1 MCSKLKLGRCR
12 FNGGVEQEPG
22 QHRHVLRRCLA
33 SVVAVSL
40 SIVCMVPAAYAQD
53 VDDVNGSSDS
63 VILGGGDNTVVAAP
77 SARNVNVDD
86 KTSEEANTSNGA
98 PTPSETNQDAQQD
111 SSPSS
116 STTGDSSESSNGEA
130 GNKADDS
137 AEATAGNSANDGAQT
152 QAPNDASSQD
162 AKNDSSNATD
172 QSPAKADVQVAA
184 TALGGRDFEGQVTK
198 EINGKTYI
206 LIGNEQQLR
215 AIGSGKKVIGRI
227 NKVTQTC
234 MQQGALNYQWVDGT
248 PSSEYAGDADLS
260 DSDILRDTDASDHDS
275 PLLACT
281 ALSVNRTRTKYYGV
295 GADGTQTDYSA
306 ANTGLTYSADA
317 NYLIF
322 RDIDLSK
329 NAADTNNT
337 EWTPLMFS
345 GTMLGAV
352 SNDGDTEASLWK
364 AVGADGASVVHAT
377 AARPVISH
385 VVVNQKDMVSNVKGD
400 QLDVSKQQGI
410 GFFASITNKT
420 VMNSNSLG
428 SAGTAVVSN
437 LKLQDVSVTNHT
449 SESYIPPTLL
459 GMLTSA
465 VGLLLDTLLKALKL
479 LTLGQVDL
487 DLNLQGL
494 LTLHKDNPSNL
505 ATGAFAGRI
514 YGDTKVTDC
523 EVADVSVSSVSRM
536 TGGFVGYVEGAT
548 RYDAVSKIVGALTNV
563 LSKILGVIPFLG
575 LGDLVD
581 WLLSGTLGLNALIP
595 VGYYNPVISNS
606 SVNGFKENVVIGNK
620 NNPQAGGFVGAQIGA
635 IIENSSVTST
645 NGFTVWA
652 TQYAGGFAGVS
663 RNGNVGGLLNSLGID
678 LLSALRPQSLIEN
691 SNLTVGGDGKVTVSA
706 TDYAGGFSGA
716 MANAYAVNNTIT
728 ASVAVTADRSHA
740 GGFTGFASVGWG
752 LELGTDDTTNAS
764 LLKQLTKAVAKLLS
778 GSGSGAGELL
788 SIVGVNPSVILGTQM
803 KGSLTVKAGGDYAGG
818 LVGEGSGTVIG
829 DSSQDHLKNLTF
841 WKYNNPRDFPQ
852 QRSTT
857 IEGLESVTATGS
869 YAGGIAGNLQPT
881 TVAGLLN
888 SVVKIG
894 DIATL
899 KKFDQ
904 FAAFTVENVTVAA
917 PASGLTVTAGSYYA
931 GGAIGC
937 ATGGDVTNTNLT
949 NLATV
954 TAKGEAGGFIGFSGP
969 GDAVGAGGLNV
980 LGLIKLSGLLSV
992 AQYSSVAVTASNVN
1006 GIANG
1011 FTVKATGKN
1020 ENNETTDYAAGG
1032 FYGQANSTKT
1042 RESHVTNL
1050 KSVTA
1055 DTSTSDGIAGGFVG
1069 FSTTGGLADALS
1081 NADDS
1086 SVLDNLIK
1094 GGLLSVNDLLG
1105 AMPYLIP
1112 SYTDTTVSYVN
1123 GGYVEGDIAGGYA
1136 GNFQSGKVNQ
1146 FDKKDL
1152 ENDPTL
1158 ADVQSRVQANPVAVV
1173 NLDHVT
1179 GGAYAGGFGGKVVS
1193 GALASAGNGG
1203 LSLLGKFGT
1212 VDLANLLQVVQG
1224 YVPFISYAGVH
1235 SDATTVETTSGNKI
1249 SDPDDPGF
1257 TVSAT
1262 RLDQSDTQSGS
1273 AGGYIG
1279 YGSGVQVSHSSV
1291 TQLRHTDVKAP
1302 KNLETT
1308 GSIDDTYLSKDSS
1321 YAVTAAR
1328 YAGGYIGKMDIGSAA
1343 AVGGGLSLLG
1353 QNVNLNDVLDVLNI
1367 VVSTIEH
1374 SDVTG
1379 GIGGYSVL
1387 ASTADHRNANNK
1399 PDPLGMAGGFAGDIE
1414 GGHIQDSSSH
1424 EFVYIIGQV
1433 SAGGYVGTMQP
1444 GAVANVLGDGS
1455 VLKKLVN
1462 LDNLL
1467 SLVQDFVPTIRN
1479 SSTDAAVCGGAV
1491 RAQAASDT
1499 TTRRGMAG
1507 GYAGRNRGG
1516 HIWGNN
1522 TAAWKQENTDGK
1534 YNGPQRVAYA
1544 ARIRSVY
1551 GAEIAGGY
1559 TGFMEAADTAEGGS
1573 LSLLGGLIKA
1583 GNLAG
1588 VLSVVYPTE
1597 EHTNVTG
1604 PLRNMSYDQWKT
1616 WVDNIGK
1623 YGAYGKE
1630 FTDVTTAD
1638 GAGSV
1643 TDQDSLDKFLESY
1656 IFGFNVVAGRAEYRT
1671 GANLHDS
1678 GVAGGHVG
1686 LMRTGTITD
1695 GQSMDVKTV
1704 SAMRAAGG
1712 YAGTMESGSASSFG
1726 SIQLFGDKGI
1736 KLDLGQMLDVA
1747 QVFVPVIK
1755 SSSVAG
1761 YRKGMKVVATGEDI
1775 THGTGNA
1782 GGYVGLAVGGQIWGD
1797 LDQNG
1802 QKLAD
1807 GATADKAAGANVSN
1821 LRKVEGRNN
1830 VGGFIGV
1837 ATAGAVADVDTNAS
1851 EGFLQGILDSLVSTP
1866 ASLVSVLQATV
1877 TTIRGAHVSSDDPAW
1892 GYTVDGAYETKDDKG
1907 NTTTKYALNAGGFAG
1922 SLQASILG
1930 DKDSAKGTGSEADPN
1945 NDPAALTVTG
1955 LRAVEGGQYAGGF
1968 FGLADVSSVASVGGG
1983 EAGDKQ
1989 DTNLLLK
1996 LLKVGNVGVLE
2007 AFRTF
2012 IYDGQVNGVNDGI
2025 QVVAHDSTTK
2035 GMLDSKRYTGAA
2047 GGFGGGLI
2055 NGSVKQS
2062 AVTNL
2067 NSVTGVNYV
2076 GGFIGHL
2083 GKSGTVAADNA
2094 QLGTSALN
2102 LLGATAGVL
2111 DIWGSHVG
2119 DSHVTGIPDGYTVTA
2134 THHGDDYGKATDK
2147 ATGREV
2153 AGGFVGYADL
2163 ARVKGCT
2170 SDNLKKVTSG
2180 EIAGGFVGETSRAYL
2195 VDTQVNSVLVE
2206 LLLQVVNAL
2215 VKLLYLDKVEQVGVI
2230 DLGKWFPAIFGKV
2243 FDLKVLSEGNVL
2255 YVNLFGLKVSVAL
2268 SKADAENQ
2276 QQTDV
2281 AIVTIGDSVIKLP
2294 CSKNG
2299 IDMDGSGSNLTVQ
2312 LIKGNRTRVEQSTVT
2327 GIASGYD
2334 VFGGGATQ
2342 DTDGVKDLSTGYAG
2356 GFAGL
2361 NDEGVLADDH
2371 MVYADTIRGT
2381 SGLVDPFSNTKL
2393 KSVWD
2398 FNTMSDILGPVDD
2411 GNGGKAY
2418 NTYRIYRKAAA
2429 NAGEARTSAQDGN
2442 KIFAQKNT
2450 ADDAL
2455 NTGLDRWEVKL
2466 FDVVNTYDSGAVHS
2480 GASGDAGTT
2489 WVGIKDAV
2497 TVAGGSS
2504 TKLDA
2509 YQSPAKAV
2517 LMLDATVTD
2526 NNGGLTPEPDDG
2538 QDPCGKDG
2546 CRSVDLTVQKVWKDY
2561 GRVTRPDAIA
2571 LKITAT
2577 YTNDAGEKVTPET
2590 IQCFDGDCNAVPKT
2604 NGWTEVLDS
2613 SDGSLWSS
2621 TWRKKI
2627 TGLPVAF
2634 TDDAGTLR
2642 YYTYTVTETWMMFG
2656 KGDVVQCATS
2666 AGADATEGC
2675 KTPADAGYS
2684 VSVSY
2689 AADPNNTTGDVN
2701 KEYVATVTNAVP
2713 LPETGGQGTQ
2723 WFMLFGLLLLGLGT
2737 AWYFKA
2743 NAGGAP
2749 GPSDSSRKRGRHAV
2763 S

>member
-1 MCSKLKLGRCR
+1 M
-12 FNGGVEQEPG
+12 
-22 QHRHVLRRCLA
+22 
-33 SVVAVSL
+33 
-40 SIVCMVPAAYAQD
+40 
-53 VDDVNGSSDS
+53 
-63 VILGGGDNTVVAAP
+63 
-77 SARNVNVDD
+77 
-86 KTSEEANTSNGA
+86 
-98 PTPSETNQDAQQD
+98 
-111 SSPSS
+111 
-116 STTGDSSESSNGEA
+116 
-130 GNKADDS
+130 
-137 AEATAGNSANDGAQT
+137 
-152 QAPNDASSQD
+152 
-162 AKNDSSNATD
+162 
-172 QSPAKADVQVAA
+172 QVAA

-215 AIGSGKKVIGRI
+215 AIGSGKRVIGRI

-234 MQQGALNYQWVDGT
+234 TKEEKGLLNHYQWVDGT

-260 DSDILRDTDASDHDS
+260 GSDTLRDAPATDHLDPPDHHVPQLCSTGLD
-275 PLLACT
+275 
-281 ALSVNRTRTKYYGV
+281 VGNTRTKYYGV

-352 SNDGDTEASLWK
+352 SNSADAVASLWK
-364 AVGADGASVVHAT
+364 AVGTDGASVEHTT

-385 VVVNQKDMVSNVKGD
+385 VVVNQPGK

-479 LTLGQVDL
+479 LTFGQVDL

-548 RYDAVSKIVGALTNV
+548 RYDAVSGIVGALTNV

-620 NNPQAGGFVGAQIGA
+620 DNPQAGGFVGAQIGA

-645 NGFTVWA
+645 NGFTVRA
-652 TQYAGGFAGVS
+652 TQYAGGFAGIS
-663 RNGNVGGLLNSLGID
+663 RNGNVGGLINSLGVD

-691 SNLTVGGDGKVTVSA
+691 SGLTVNGDDKITVQA
-706 TDYAGGFSGA
+706 EDYAGGFNGA
-716 MANAYAVNNTIT
+716 MANAYAVNNSIT

-764 LLKQLTKAVAKLLS
+764 LLKQLTKAVTKLLS
-778 GSGSGAGELL
+778 GSDNGAGELL

-904 FAAFTVENVTVAA
+904 FAAFTVENMSVTA

-1050 KSVTA
+1050 KSVAA

-1112 SYTDTTVSYVN
+1112 SYTDTTVTYVN

-1146 FDKKDL
+1146 FSETDL
-1152 ENDPTL
+1152 ENDSTL

-1262 RLDQSDTQSGS
+1262 RFDQSDTQSGS

-1291 TQLRHTDVKAP
+1291 TQLRRTDVKAP

-1308 GSIDDTYLSKDSS
+1308 GSIDDTYLSKDST

-1353 QNVNLNDVLDVLNI
+1353 QNVNLNDVLSVLDV
-1367 VVSTIEH
+1367 VVSSIEH

-1387 ASTADHRNANNK
+1387 ASTADHRNANNE

-1424 EFVYIIGQV
+1424 EFVYIIGQI
-1433 SAGGYVGTMQP
+1433 SAGGYVGAMQP

-1467 SLVQDFVPTIRN
+1467 SLVRDFVPTIRN

-1559 TGFMEAADTAEGGS
+1559 TGFMEADDTAEGGS

-1597 EHTNVTG
+1597 EHSKVTG

-1747 QVFVPVIK
+1747 QVFVPVVK

-1782 GGYVGLAVGGQIWGD
+1782 GGYAGLAVGGQIWGD

-1802 QKLAD
+1802 QKLVE
-1807 GATADKAAGANVSN
+1807 GVTAAGANVSN

-1851 EGFLQGILDSLVSTP
+1851 EGFLQGILDSLVSNP

-1892 GYTVDGAYETKDDKG
+1892 GYTVNGAYESKDDKG
-1907 NTTTKYALNAGGFAG
+1907 NTTAKYALNAGGFAG
-1922 SLQASILG
+1922 SLQAAILG
-1930 DKDSAKGTGSEADPN
+1930 DKDSAKGTGSEVDTAKDS
-1945 NDPAALTVTG
+1945 AALTVTG
-1955 LRAVEGGQYAGGF
+1955 LRAVESGQYAGGF
-1968 FGLADVSSVASVGGG
+1968 FGLADVSSVASVGG
-1983 EAGDKQ
+1983 EAGKDQ
-1989 DTNLLLK
+1989 NTNLLLK

-2012 IYDGQVNGVNDGI
+2012 IYDGQVNGVSDGI
-2025 QVVAHDSTTK
+2025 QIVAHDSTTK

-2094 QLGTSALN
+2094 QLGTDALN

-2342 DTDGVKDLSTGYAG
+2342 DTDGMKDLSTGYAG

-2442 KIFAQKNT
+2442 KIFSQKNT

-2517 LMLDATVTD
+2517 LMLDVPVSD

-2546 CRSVDLTVQKVWKDY
+2546 CRTIDLTVQKVWKDY

-2749 GPSDSSRKRGRHAV
+2749 GPSGSSRKRGRHAV

>member
-1 MCSKLKLGRCR
+1 M
-12 FNGGVEQEPG
+12 
-22 QHRHVLRRCLA
+22 
-33 SVVAVSL
+33 
-40 SIVCMVPAAYAQD
+40 
-53 VDDVNGSSDS
+53 
-63 VILGGGDNTVVAAP
+63 
-77 SARNVNVDD
+77 
-86 KTSEEANTSNGA
+86 
-98 PTPSETNQDAQQD
+98 
-111 SSPSS
+111 
-116 STTGDSSESSNGEA
+116 
-130 GNKADDS
+130 
-137 AEATAGNSANDGAQT
+137 
-152 QAPNDASSQD
+152 
-162 AKNDSSNATD
+162 
-172 QSPAKADVQVAA
+172 QVAA

-234 MQQGALNYQWVDGT
+234 TRQGPLNYQWVDGT

-260 DSDILRDTDASDHDS
+260 GSDTLRDADASDHDG

-281 ALSVNRTRTKYYGV
+281 ALIVNKTRTKYYGV

-352 SNDGDTEASLWK
+352 SNDGDTAASLWK
-364 AVGADGASVVHAT
+364 AVSSDGASVVHAT
-377 AARPVISH
+377 AARPAISH
-385 VVVNQKDMVSNVKGD
+385 VVVNQEDMVSNVKGD

-437 LKLQDVSVTNHT
+437 LKLQDVSVANHT
-449 SESYIPPTLL
+449 SESYIPATLL
-459 GMLTSA
+459 GTLTSA
-465 VGLLLDTLLKALKL
+465 VGSLLDVLLKALKL
-479 LTLGQVDL
+479 LTFGQVNL

-548 RYDAVSKIVGALTNV
+548 RYDAVSGIVGALTKV
-563 LSKILGVIPFLG
+563 LSGILNVIPFLG

-606 SVNGFKENVVIGNK
+606 SVNGFKKNVVIGNK
-620 NNPQAGGFVGAQIGA
+620 DNPQAGGFVGAQIGA

-645 NGFTVWA
+645 NGFTVRA
-652 TQYAGGFAGVS
+652 TQYAGGFAGIS
-663 RNGNVGGLLNSLGID
+663 RNGNVGGLINSLGVD

-691 SNLTVGGDGKVTVSA
+691 SGLTVNGDDKITVQA
-706 TDYAGGFSGA
+706 EDYAGGFNGA
-716 MANAYAVNNTIT
+716 MANAYAVNNSIT

-752 LELGTDDTTNAS
+752 LELGTDDATNAS
-764 LLKQLTKAVAKLLS
+764 LLKQLTKAVTKLLS
-778 GSGSGAGELL
+778 SSNNGAGELL
-788 SIVGVNPSVILGTQM
+788 SIVGVNPSAILGTQM
-803 KGSLTVKAGGDYAGG
+803 KGSLTVAVGGDYAGG

-829 DSSQDHLKNLTF
+829 DSSQNRLQNLTF
-841 WKYNNPRDFPQ
+841 WKYNNRRDFPQ

-904 FAAFTVENVTVAA
+904 FAAFTVENISVTA

-931 GGAIGC
+931 GGTIGC
-937 ATGGDVTNTNLT
+937 ATGGDVTHTNLT

-954 TAKGEAGGFIGFSGP
+954 SAKGEAGGFIGFSGP
-969 GDAVGAGGLNV
+969 GDAIGAGGLNV

-1006 GIANG
+1006 GISGG
-1011 FTVKATGKN
+1011 FTVAATGKN

-1050 KSVTA
+1050 RSVTA
-1055 DTSTSDGIAGGFVG
+1055 DTSTSDGVTGGFVG

-1081 NADDS
+1081 NAKDS
-1086 SVLDNLIK
+1086 SVLDGLIN

-1105 AMPYLIP
+1105 AVPYLIP
-1112 SYTDTTVSYVN
+1112 SYTDTTVTYVN

-1146 FDKKDL
+1146 FSETDL
-1152 ENDPTL
+1152 KNDSTL
-1158 ADVQSRVQANPVAVV
+1158 AGVQSRVQTNPVAVV

-1179 GGAYAGGFGGKVVS
+1179 GGVYAGGFGGKVVS

-1235 SDATTVETTSGNKI
+1235 SDATTVEATSGNKI

-1262 RLDQSDTQSGS
+1262 RFDQSDTQSGS

-1291 TQLRHTDVKAP
+1291 TQLRRTDVKAP
-1302 KNLETT
+1302 KNLETA
-1308 GSIDDTYLSKDSS
+1308 GSIDGTYLSKDST

-1353 QNVNLNDVLDVLNI
+1353 QNVNLNDVLSVLDA

-1387 ASTADHRNANNK
+1387 ASTADHRNANNE

-1433 SAGGYVGTMQP
+1433 SAGGYVGAMQP

-1499 TTRRGMAG
+1499 TARRGMAG

-1559 TGFMEAADTAEGGS
+1559 TGFMEAADTAQGGS

-1597 EHTNVTG
+1597 EHSKVTG

-1630 FTDVTTAD
+1630 FTEVATGD

-1656 IFGFNVVAGRAEYRT
+1656 IFGFNVVAGRAEYQT

-1989 DTNLLLK
+1989 NTNLLLK

-2012 IYDGQVNGVNDGI
+2012 IYDGQVNGVSDGI
-2025 QVVAHDSTTK
+2025 QIVAHDSTTK

-2094 QLGTSALN
+2094 QLGTDALN

-2111 DIWGSHVG
+2111 DIWGSYVG
-2119 DSHVTGIPDGYTVTA
+2119 DSRVTGIPDGYTVTA
-2134 THHGDDYGKATDK
+2134 THHGDNYGKATDK

-2153 AGGFVGYADL
+2153 AGGFVGYVDL
-2163 ARVKGCT
+2163 ARVKGCA
-2170 SDNLKKVTSG
+2170 SDNLKKVTSS

-2195 VDTQVNSVLVE
+2195 VDAKVNSVLVE

-2215 VKLLYLDKVEQVGVI
+2215 VKLLYLDKAEQVGVI

-2268 SKADAENQ
+2268 SKADDENQ

-2294 CSKNG
+2294 CSKDG

-2342 DTDGVKDLSTGYAG
+2342 DTDGVKDLSTGYTG

-2361 NDEGVLADDH
+2361 NDEGMLADDH
-2371 MVYADTIRGT
+2371 MVYADTIRGA

-2411 GNGGKAY
+2411 GNGDRAY

-2429 NAGEARTSAQDGN
+2429 NASEARTSAQDGN
-2442 KIFAQKNT
+2442 KIFSQKNT

-2517 LMLDATVTD
+2517 LMLDVPVSD

-2546 CRSVDLTVQKVWKDY
+2546 CRTIDLTVQKVWKDY

-2743 NAGGAP
+2743 NAGGAS
-2749 GPSDSSRKRGRHAV
+2749 GPSGPSRKRGRHAV

>member
-1 MCSKLKLGRCR
+1 M
-12 FNGGVEQEPG
+12 
-22 QHRHVLRRCLA
+22 
-33 SVVAVSL
+33 
-40 SIVCMVPAAYAQD
+40 
-53 VDDVNGSSDS
+53 
-63 VILGGGDNTVVAAP
+63 T
-77 SARNVNVDD
+77 
-86 KTSEEANTSNGA
+86 EA
-98 PTPSETNQDAQQD
+98 
-111 SSPSS
+111 
-116 STTGDSSESSNGEA
+116 
-130 GNKADDS
+130 
-137 AEATAGNSANDGAQT
+137 
-152 QAPNDASSQD
+152 
-162 AKNDSSNATD
+162 D
-172 QSPAKADVQVAA
+172 QSPAKANVQVAA

-234 MQQGALNYQWVDGT
+234 MRQGPNYQWVDGT

-260 DSDILRDTDASDHDS
+260 DSDTLRGADASDYDNS
-275 PLLACT
+275 LAICRT
-281 ALSVNRTRTKYYGV
+281 KVDADKTRTRYYGV

-352 SNDGDTEASLWK
+352 SNDGDTAASLWK

-428 SAGTAVVSN
+428 STGTAVVSN
-437 LKLQDVSVTNHT
+437 LKLQDVSVANHT
-449 SESYIPPTLL
+449 SESYIPETLL
-459 GMLTSA
+459 DMLISA
-465 VGLLLDTLLKALKL
+465 VGGLLDLLLEALKL
-479 LTLGQVDL
+479 LTFGQVDL
-487 DLNLQGL
+487 GLNLRGL

-548 RYDAVSKIVGALTNV
+548 RYDAVSGIVGTLTNV

-575 LGDLVD
+575 LGDLVN

-606 SVNGFKENVVIGNK
+606 SVNGFKKNVVIGNK

-645 NGFTVWA
+645 NGFTVRA
-652 TQYAGGFAGVS
+652 TQYAGGFAGIS

-691 SNLTVGGDGKVTVSA
+691 SNLTVDGDGKVTVSA

-716 MANAYAVNNTIT
+716 MANAYAVNNTISAT
-728 ASVAVTADRSHA
+728 AAVSTDKSHA

-752 LELGTDDTTNAS
+752 LELGTDDATNAS

-803 KGSLTVKAGGDYAGG
+803 KGSFTVKAGGDYAGG

-829 DSSQDHLKNLTF
+829 DSSQDHLQNLTF
-841 WKYNNPRDFPQ
+841 WKYNNPRGLLQ
-852 QRSTT
+852 QRSTA
-857 IEGLESVTATGS
+857 INGLESVSAGGS

-904 FAAFTVENVTVAA
+904 FAPFTVENVTVAA

-992 AQYSSVAVTASNVN
+992 AQYSSVAVTSSNVN

-1086 SVLDNLIK
+1086 SVLDSLIK

-1597 EHTNVTG
+1597 EHTKVTG

-1892 GYTVDGAYETKDDKG
+1892 GYTVDGAYESKDDKG

-1922 SLQASILG
+1922 SLQAAILG

-1945 NDPAALTVTG
+1945 NDPASLTVNG

-1968 FGLADVSSVASVGGG
+1968 FGLADISSVASVGGG

-2012 IYDGQVNGVNDGI
+2012 IYDGQVNGVSDGI
-2025 QVVAHDSTTK
+2025 QIVAHDSTTK

-2094 QLGTSALN
+2094 QLGTDALN

-2442 KIFAQKNT
+2442 KIFSRKNT

-2455 NTGLDRWEVKL
+2455 HTRLDRWEVKL

-2480 GASGDAGTT
+2480 GASGDTGAT

-2517 LMLDATVTD
+2517 LMLDVPVSD

-2743 NAGGAP
+2743 NAGGAS
-2749 GPSDSSRKRGRHAV
+2749 GPSGPSRKRGRHAV

>member
-1 MCSKLKLGRCR
+1 M
-12 FNGGVEQEPG
+12 
-22 QHRHVLRRCLA
+22 
-33 SVVAVSL
+33 
-40 SIVCMVPAAYAQD
+40 
-53 VDDVNGSSDS
+53 
-63 VILGGGDNTVVAAP
+63 
-77 SARNVNVDD
+77 
-86 KTSEEANTSNGA
+86 
-98 PTPSETNQDAQQD
+98 
-111 SSPSS
+111 
-116 STTGDSSESSNGEA
+116 
-130 GNKADDS
+130 
-137 AEATAGNSANDGAQT
+137 
-152 QAPNDASSQD
+152 
-162 AKNDSSNATD
+162 
-172 QSPAKADVQVAA
+172 QVAA

-234 MQQGALNYQWVDGT
+234 TQQGPLNYQWVDGT

-295 GADGTQTDYSA
+295 GADGTQADYSA

-317 NYLIF
+317 NYLVF

-479 LTLGQVDL
+479 LTFGQVDL

-548 RYDAVSKIVGALTNV
+548 RYDAVSGIVGALTNV

-620 NNPQAGGFVGAQIGA
+620 DNPQAGGFVGAQIGA

-645 NGFTVWA
+645 NGFTVRA
-652 TQYAGGFAGVS
+652 TQYAGGFAGIS
-663 RNGNVGGLLNSLGID
+663 RNGNVGGLLESLGID

-691 SNLTVGGDGKVTVSA
+691 SNLTVDGDGKVTVSA

-716 MANAYAVNNTIT
+716 MANAYAVNNTISAT
-728 ASVAVTADRSHA
+728 AAVSTDKSHA

-764 LLKQLTKAVAKLLS
+764 LLKQLTKAVTNLLS
-778 GSGSGAGELL
+778 SNNGAGELL

-904 FAAFTVENVTVAA
+904 FAAFTVGNMSVTA
-917 PASGLTVTAGSYYA
+917 PASGLTVKAGSYYA

-937 ATGGDVTNTNLT
+937 ATGGDVANTNLT

-954 TAKGEAGGFIGFSGP
+954 SARGEAGGFIGFSGP
-969 GDAVGAGGLNV
+969 GDAIGAGGLNV

-1006 GIANG
+1006 GISGG
-1011 FTVKATGKN
+1011 FTVAATGKN

-1055 DTSTSDGIAGGFVG
+1055 DTSTSDGVAGGFVG

-1081 NADDS
+1081 NAEDS
-1086 SVLDNLIK
+1086 SVLDDLIK

-1105 AMPYLIP
+1105 AVPYLIP
-1112 SYTDTTVSYVN
+1112 SYTDTTVTYVN

-1146 FDKKDL
+1146 FSETDL
-1152 ENDPTL
+1152 KNDSTL
-1158 ADVQSRVQANPVAVV
+1158 AGVQSRVQTNPVAVV

-1235 SDATTVETTSGNKI
+1235 SDATTVEATSGNKI

-1262 RLDQSDTQSGS
+1262 RFDQSDTQSGS

-1291 TQLRHTDVKAP
+1291 TQLRRTDVKAP
-1302 KNLETT
+1302 KNLETA

-1353 QNVNLNDVLDVLNI
+1353 QNVNLNDVLSVLDV

-1387 ASTADHRNANNK
+1387 AGTADHRNANNK

-1479 SSTDAAVCGGAV
+1479 SSTDATVCGGAV

-1597 EHTNVTG
+1597 EHSKVTG

-1747 QVFVPVIK
+1747 QVFVPVVK

-1782 GGYVGLAVGGQIWGD
+1782 GGYAGLAVGGQIWGD

-1802 QKLAD
+1802 QKLVE
-1807 GATADKAAGANVSN
+1807 GVTAAGANVSN

-1851 EGFLQGILDSLVSTP
+1851 EGFLQGILDSLVSNP

-1892 GYTVDGAYETKDDKG
+1892 GYTVNGAYESKDDKG
-1907 NTTTKYALNAGGFAG
+1907 NTTAKYALNAGGFAG
-1922 SLQASILG
+1922 SLQAAILG

-1945 NDPAALTVTG
+1945 NDPASLTVNG

-2012 IYDGQVNGVNDGI
+2012 IYDGQVNGVSDGI
-2025 QVVAHDSTTK
+2025 QIVAHDSTTK
-2035 GMLDSKRYTGAA
+2035 GMLDSKRYTGAV

-2094 QLGTSALN
+2094 QLGTDALN

-2119 DSHVTGIPDGYTVTA
+2119 DSRVTGIPDGYTVTA
-2134 THHGDDYGKATDK
+2134 THHGDNYGKATDK

-2153 AGGFVGYADL
+2153 AGGFVGYVDL

-2195 VDTQVNSVLVE
+2195 VDAKVNSVLVE

-2215 VKLLYLDKVEQVGVI
+2215 VKLLYLDKAEQVGVI

-2243 FDLKVLSEGNVL
+2243 FDLKVLSEGDVL

-2268 SKADAENQ
+2268 SKADDENQ

-2281 AIVTIGDSVIKLP
+2281 AIVAIGDSVIKLP
-2294 CSKNG
+2294 CSKDG

-2327 GIASGYD
+2327 GIANGYD

-2342 DTDGVKDLSTGYAG
+2342 DTDGVKDLSTGYTG

-2371 MVYADTIRGT
+2371 MVYADTIRGA

-2411 GNGGKAY
+2411 GNGDKAY

-2429 NAGEARTSAQDGN
+2429 NASEARTSAQDGN
-2442 KIFAQKNT
+2442 KSFSQKNT
-2450 ADDAL
+2450 ADDVL
-2455 NTGLDRWEVKL
+2455 DTGLDRWEVKL
-2466 FDVVNTYDSGAVHS
+2466 FDVVNTYDSSAVHS
-2480 GASGDAGTT
+2480 SASGDAGTT

-2497 TVAGGSS
+2497 VDSTDGSTK

-2749 GPSDSSRKRGRHAV
+2749 GPSGSSRKRGRHAV

>member
-1 MCSKLKLGRCR
+1 M
-12 FNGGVEQEPG
+12 
-22 QHRHVLRRCLA
+22 
-33 SVVAVSL
+33 
-40 SIVCMVPAAYAQD
+40 
-53 VDDVNGSSDS
+53 
-63 VILGGGDNTVVAAP
+63 
-77 SARNVNVDD
+77 
-86 KTSEEANTSNGA
+86 
-98 PTPSETNQDAQQD
+98 
-111 SSPSS
+111 
-116 STTGDSSESSNGEA
+116 
-130 GNKADDS
+130 
-137 AEATAGNSANDGAQT
+137 
-152 QAPNDASSQD
+152 
-162 AKNDSSNATD
+162 
-172 QSPAKADVQVAA
+172 QVAA

-449 SESYIPPTLL
+449 SESYIPATLI
-459 GMLTSA
+459 GTLTSA
-465 VGLLLDTLLKALKL
+465 VGGLLDLLLKA
-479 LTLGQVDL
+479 LTLGQV
-487 DLNLQGL
+487 NLKLQDL

-581 WLLSGTLGLNALIP
+581 WLLSGTLGLNALVP

-620 NNPQAGGFVGAQIGA
+620 DNPQAGGFVGAQIGA

-645 NGFTVWA
+645 NGFTVQA

-691 SNLTVGGDGKVTVSA
+691 SNLTVDGDGKVTVSA

-716 MANAYAVNNTIT
+716 MANAYAVNNTISAT
-728 ASVAVTADRSHA
+728 AAVSTDKSHA

-764 LLKQLTKAVAKLLS
+764 LLKQLTKAVTKLLS
-778 GSGSGAGELL
+778 DSDNGAGALL

-803 KGSLTVKAGGDYAGG
+803 KGSLTVAAGGDYAGG

-829 DSSQDHLKNLTF
+829 DSSRNRLQNLTFWF

-904 FAAFTVENVTVAA
+904 FAAFTVENMSVTA

-937 ATGGDVTNTNLT
+937 ATGGDVANTNLT

-1050 KSVTA
+1050 KSVAA

-1112 SYTDTTVSYVN
+1112 SYTDTTVTYVN

-1146 FDKKDL
+1146 FSETDL
-1152 ENDPTL
+1152 ENDSTL

-1235 SDATTVETTSGNKI
+1235 SDATTVEATSGNKI

-1262 RLDQSDTQSGS
+1262 RFDQSDTQSGS

-1291 TQLRHTDVKAP
+1291 TQLRYTDVKAP

-1308 GSIDDTYLSKDSS
+1308 GSIDDTYLSKDST

-1353 QNVNLNDVLDVLNI
+1353 QNVNLNDVLSVLDV

-1387 ASTADHRNANNK
+1387 AGTADHRNANNK

-1479 SSTDAAVCGGAV
+1479 SSTDATVCGGAV

-1597 EHTNVTG
+1597 EHSKVTG

-1747 QVFVPVIK
+1747 QVFVPVVK

-1802 QKLAD
+1802 QKLVE
-1807 GATADKAAGANVSN
+1807 GVTAAGANVSN

-1851 EGFLQGILDSLVSTP
+1851 EGFLQGILDSLVSNP

-1892 GYTVDGAYETKDDKG
+1892 GYTVNGAYESKDDKG
-1907 NTTTKYALNAGGFAG
+1907 NTTAKYALNAGGFAG
-1922 SLQASILG
+1922 SLQAAILG

-1945 NDPAALTVTG
+1945 NDPASLTVNG

-2012 IYDGQVNGVNDGI
+2012 IYDGQVNGVSDGI
-2025 QVVAHDSTTK
+2025 QIVAHDSTTK
-2035 GMLDSKRYTGAA
+2035 GMLDSKRYTGAV

-2094 QLGTSALN
+2094 QLGTDALN

-2119 DSHVTGIPDGYTVTA
+2119 DSRVTGIPDGYTVTA
-2134 THHGDDYGKATDK
+2134 THHGDNYGKATDK

-2153 AGGFVGYADL
+2153 AGGFVGYVDL

-2195 VDTQVNSVLVE
+2195 VDAKVNSVLVE

-2215 VKLLYLDKVEQVGVI
+2215 VKLLYLDKAEQVGVI

-2243 FDLKVLSEGNVL
+2243 FDLKVLSEGDVL

-2268 SKADAENQ
+2268 SKADDENQ

-2294 CSKNG
+2294 CSKDG

-2342 DTDGVKDLSTGYAG
+2342 DTDGVKDLSTGYTG

-2371 MVYADTIRGT
+2371 MVYADTIRGA

-2411 GNGGKAY
+2411 GNGSKAY
-2418 NTYRIYRKAAA
+2418 NTYRIYRKTVS

-2442 KIFAQKNT
+2442 KIFSQKNT
-2450 ADDAL
+2450 ADDVL
-2455 NTGLDRWEVKL
+2455 DTGLDRWEVKL

-2480 GASGDAGTT
+2480 SASGDAGTT

-2497 TVAGGSS
+2497 VDSTDGSTK

-2517 LMLDATVTD
+2517 LMLDVPVSD

-2749 GPSDSSRKRGRHAV
+2749 GPSGSSRKRGRHAV
-2763 S
+2763 L

>member
-1 MCSKLKLGRCR
+1 M
-12 FNGGVEQEPG
+12 
-22 QHRHVLRRCLA
+22 
-33 SVVAVSL
+33 
-40 SIVCMVPAAYAQD
+40 
-53 VDDVNGSSDS
+53 
-63 VILGGGDNTVVAAP
+63 
-77 SARNVNVDD
+77 
-86 KTSEEANTSNGA
+86 
-98 PTPSETNQDAQQD
+98 
-111 SSPSS
+111 
-116 STTGDSSESSNGEA
+116 
-130 GNKADDS
+130 
-137 AEATAGNSANDGAQT
+137 
-152 QAPNDASSQD
+152 
-162 AKNDSSNATD
+162 
-172 QSPAKADVQVAA
+172 QVAA

-234 MQQGALNYQWVDGT
+234 TGQGLFGYDWVDGA
-248 PSSEYAGDADLS
+248 SSTEYAGDADLA
-260 DSDILRDTDASDHDS
+260 DSDILRNADASDYDNS
-275 PLLACT
+275 LAICHT
-281 ALSVNRTRTKYYGV
+281 KVDAGKTRTRYYGV
-295 GADGTQTDYSA
+295 NANGTQADYSA

-352 SNDGDTEASLWK
+352 SNSADAVASLWK
-364 AVGADGASVVHAT
+364 AVGTDGASVEHTT

-385 VVVNQKDMVSNVKGD
+385 VVVNQPGK

-449 SESYIPPTLL
+449 SESYIPETLI
-459 GMLTSA
+459 GTLTSA
-465 VGLLLDTLLKALKL
+465 VGGLLDLLLKA
-479 LTLGQVDL
+479 LTLGQV
-487 DLNLQGL
+487 NLKLKDL
-494 LTLHKDNPSNL
+494 LTLRKDNPSNL

-548 RYDAVSKIVGALTNV
+548 RYDAVSGIVGALTNV

-620 NNPQAGGFVGAQIGA
+620 DNPQAGGFVGAQIGA

-645 NGFTVWA
+645 NGFTVRA

-663 RNGNVGGLLNSLGID
+663 RNGNVGGLINSLGVD
-678 LLSALRPQSLIEN
+678 LLPALRPQSLIEN
-691 SNLTVGGDGKVTVSA
+691 SGLTVNGDDKITVQA
-706 TDYAGGFSGA
+706 EDYAGGFNGA
-716 MANAYAVNNTIT
+716 MANAYAVNNSIT

-752 LELGTDDTTNAS
+752 LELGTDDTTDAS
-764 LLKQLTKAVAKLLS
+764 LLKQLTKAVTKLLS
-778 GSGSGAGELL
+778 DSNNGAGELL
-788 SIVGVNPSVILGTQM
+788 SIVGVNPSAILGTQM
-803 KGSLTVKAGGDYAGG
+803 KGSLTVAAGGDYAGG

-829 DSSQDHLKNLTF
+829 DSSQNRLQKLTF

-904 FAAFTVENVTVAA
+904 FAAFTVENMSVTA

-937 ATGGDVTNTNLT
+937 ATGGDVANTNLT

-1006 GIANG
+1006 GISGG
-1011 FTVKATGKN
+1011 FTVAATGKN

-1055 DTSTSDGIAGGFVG
+1055 DTSTSDGVAGGFVG

-1081 NADDS
+1081 NAKDS
-1086 SVLDNLIK
+1086 SVLDGLIK

-1105 AMPYLIP
+1105 AVPYLIP
-1112 SYTDTTVSYVN
+1112 SYTDTTVTYVN

-1146 FDKKDL
+1146 FSETDL
-1152 ENDPTL
+1152 KNDSTL

-1203 LSLLGKFGT
+1203 LSLLGKIGT

-1308 GSIDDTYLSKDSS
+1308 GSINDTYLSKDSS

-1444 GAVANVLGDGS
+1444 GAVANVLGNGS
-1455 VLKKLVN
+1455 VLKKLAN

-1534 YNGPQRVAYA
+1534 YNGPKRVAYA

-1597 EHTNVTG
+1597 EHTKVTG

-1630 FTDVTTAD
+1630 FAEVATGD

-1747 QVFVPVIK
+1747 QVFVPVVK

-1797 LDQNG
+1797 LDQSG
-1802 QKLAD
+1802 QKLVE
-1807 GATADKAAGANVSN
+1807 GVTAAGANVSN

-1851 EGFLQGILDSLVSTP
+1851 EGFLQGILDSLVSNP

-1892 GYTVDGAYETKDDKG
+1892 GYTVNGAYESKDDKG
-1907 NTTTKYALNAGGFAG
+1907 NTTAKYALNAGGFAG
-1922 SLQASILG
+1922 SLQAAILG

-2025 QVVAHDSTTK
+2025 QIVAHDSTTK
-2035 GMLDSKRYTGAA
+2035 GMLDSKRYTGAV

-2062 AVTNL
+2062 NVTNL

-2094 QLGTSALN
+2094 QLGTDALN

-2119 DSHVTGIPDGYTVTA
+2119 DSRVTGIPDGYTVTA
-2134 THHGDDYGKATDK
+2134 THHGDNYGKATDK

-2195 VDTQVNSVLVE
+2195 VDAKVNSVLVE

-2215 VKLLYLDKVEQVGVI
+2215 VKLLCLDKAEQVGVI

-2342 DTDGVKDLSTGYAG
+2342 DTDGMKDLSTGYAG

-2398 FNTMSDILGPVDD
+2398 FNTMSDILGPVDE

-2442 KIFAQKNT
+2442 KIFSQKNT

-2497 TVAGGSS
+2497 AESKDGQ

-2546 CRSVDLTVQKVWKDY
+2546 CKTVDLTLQKVWRN
-2561 GRVTRPDAIA
+2561 GQLERPDAIA
-2571 LKITAT
+2571 LEVTAT
-2577 YTNDAGEKVTPET
+2577 YTNAAGEQVKAGKLECFKDDCATEERANPFTVTMTAKE
-2590 IQCFDGDCNAVPKT
+2590 
-2604 NGWTEVLDS
+2604 NGSAW
-2613 SDGSLWSS
+2613 SD
-2621 TWRKKI
+2621 TWRTKL

-2634 TDDAGTLR
+2634 VDKGSGPNGEDVTR
-2642 YYTYTVTETWMMFG
+2642 YYTYTVKELNMTYASGDTDGNAET
-2656 KGDVVQCATS
+2656 
-2666 AGADATEGC
+2666 
-2675 KTPADAGYS
+2675 KTPAEAGYS
-2684 VSVSY
+2684 VSVKY
-2689 AADPNNTTGDVN
+2689 GTDKDG
-2701 KEYVATVTNAVP
+2701 KYVATVTNFSP
-2713 LPETGGQGTQ
+2713 LPETGGNGTLL
-2723 WFMLFGLLLLGLGT
+2723 FVMLGVLMLALGT
-2737 AWYFKA
+2737 AWYLRA
-2743 NAGGAP
+2743 NRMEPAAAGGAGAGTALP
-2749 GPSDSSRKRGRHAV
+2749 VGRKRGRHTR
-2763 S
+2763 

>member
-1 MCSKLKLGRCR
+1 M
-12 FNGGVEQEPG
+12 
-22 QHRHVLRRCLA
+22 
-33 SVVAVSL
+33 
-40 SIVCMVPAAYAQD
+40 
-53 VDDVNGSSDS
+53 
-63 VILGGGDNTVVAAP
+63 
-77 SARNVNVDD
+77 
-86 KTSEEANTSNGA
+86 
-98 PTPSETNQDAQQD
+98 
-111 SSPSS
+111 
-116 STTGDSSESSNGEA
+116 
-130 GNKADDS
+130 
-137 AEATAGNSANDGAQT
+137 
-152 QAPNDASSQD
+152 
-162 AKNDSSNATD
+162 
-172 QSPAKADVQVAA
+172 QVAA

-317 NYLIF
+317 NYLVF

-385 VVVNQKDMVSNVKGD
+385 VVVNQKDMVSNVEGD

-449 SESYIPPTLL
+449 SESYIPTTLL
-459 GMLTSA
+459 GTLTSA
-465 VGLLLDTLLKALKL
+465 VGGLLDLLLKALKL
-479 LTLGQVDL
+479 LTFGQVNL
-487 DLNLQGL
+487 DLNLRGL

-548 RYDAVSKIVGALTNV
+548 RYDAVSDIVGALTNV

-575 LGDLVD
+575 LGDLVN
-581 WLLSGTLGLNALIP
+581 WLLSGTLGLNALVP

-635 IIENSSVTST
+635 IVENSSVTST
-645 NGFTVWA
+645 NGFTVQA

-691 SNLTVGGDGKVTVSA
+691 SNLTVDGDGKVTVSA

-716 MANAYAVNNTIT
+716 MANAYAVNNTISAT
-728 ASVAVTADRSHA
+728 AAVSTDKSHA

-764 LLKQLTKAVAKLLS
+764 LLKQLTKAVTNLLS
-778 GSGSGAGELL
+778 SNNGAGELL

-904 FAAFTVENVTVAA
+904 FAAFTVENMSVTA
-917 PASGLTVTAGSYYA
+917 PASGLTVKAGSYYA

-937 ATGGDVTNTNLT
+937 ATGGDVANTNLT

-954 TAKGEAGGFIGFSGP
+954 SAKGEAGGFIGFSGP
-969 GDAVGAGGLNV
+969 GDAIGAGGLNV

-1112 SYTDTTVSYVN
+1112 SYTDTTVTYVN

-1146 FDKKDL
+1146 FSETDL
-1152 ENDPTL
+1152 ENDSTL

-1235 SDATTVETTSGNKI
+1235 SDATTVEATSGNKI

-1262 RLDQSDTQSGS
+1262 RFDQSDTQSGS

-1291 TQLRHTDVKAP
+1291 TQLRRTDVKAP

-1353 QNVNLNDVLDVLNI
+1353 QNVNLNDVLSVLAV

-1387 ASTADHRNANNK
+1387 AGTADHRNANNK

-1479 SSTDAAVCGGAV
+1479 SSTDATVCGGAV

-1597 EHTNVTG
+1597 EHSKVTG

-1656 IFGFNVVAGRAEYRT
+1656 IFGFNVVAGRAEYQT

-1761 YRKGMKVVATGEDI
+1761 YRKGMKVEATGEDI

-1802 QKLAD
+1802 QKLVE
-1807 GATADKAAGANVSN
+1807 GVTAAGANVSN

-1851 EGFLQGILDSLVSTP
+1851 EGFLQGILDSLVSNP

-1892 GYTVDGAYETKDDKG
+1892 GYTVNGAYESKDDKG
-1907 NTTTKYALNAGGFAG
+1907 NTTAKYALNAGGFAG
-1922 SLQASILG
+1922 SLQAAILG

-1945 NDPAALTVTG
+1945 NDPASLTVNG

-2012 IYDGQVNGVNDGI
+2012 IYDGQVNGVSDGI
-2025 QVVAHDSTTK
+2025 QIVAHDSTTK
-2035 GMLDSKRYTGAA
+2035 GMLDSKRYTGAV

-2094 QLGTSALN
+2094 QLGTDALN

-2119 DSHVTGIPDGYTVTA
+2119 DSRVTGIPDGYTVTA
-2134 THHGDDYGKATDK
+2134 THHGDNYGKATDK

-2153 AGGFVGYADL
+2153 AGGFVGYVDL

-2195 VDTQVNSVLVE
+2195 VDAKVNSVLVE

-2215 VKLLYLDKVEQVGVI
+2215 VKLLYLDKAEQVGVI

-2243 FDLKVLSEGNVL
+2243 FDLKVLSEGDVL

-2268 SKADAENQ
+2268 SKADDENQ

-2294 CSKNG
+2294 CSKDG

-2327 GIASGYD
+2327 GIANGYD

-2342 DTDGVKDLSTGYAG
+2342 DTDGVKDLSTGYTG

-2371 MVYADTIRGT
+2371 MVYADTIRGA

-2411 GNGGKAY
+2411 GNGDKAY

-2429 NAGEARTSAQDGN
+2429 NASEARTSAQDGN
-2442 KIFAQKNT
+2442 KIFSQKNT

-2466 FDVVNTYDSGAVHS
+2466 FDVVNTYDSSAVHS
-2480 GASGDAGTT
+2480 SASGDAGTT

-2497 TVAGGSS
+2497 VDSTDGSTK

-2517 LMLDATVTD
+2517 LMLDVPVSD

-2743 NAGGAP
+2743 NAGGAS
-2749 GPSDSSRKRGRHAV
+2749 GPSRKRGRHAV

>member
-1 MCSKLKLGRCR
+1 M
-12 FNGGVEQEPG
+12 
-22 QHRHVLRRCLA
+22 
-33 SVVAVSL
+33 
-40 SIVCMVPAAYAQD
+40 
-53 VDDVNGSSDS
+53 
-63 VILGGGDNTVVAAP
+63 
-77 SARNVNVDD
+77 
-86 KTSEEANTSNGA
+86 
-98 PTPSETNQDAQQD
+98 
-111 SSPSS
+111 
-116 STTGDSSESSNGEA
+116 
-130 GNKADDS
+130 
-137 AEATAGNSANDGAQT
+137 
-152 QAPNDASSQD
+152 
-162 AKNDSSNATD
+162 
-172 QSPAKADVQVAA
+172 QVAA

-248 PSSEYAGDADLS
+248 PSSEYVGDADLS

-479 LTLGQVDL
+479 LTFGQVDL

-548 RYDAVSKIVGALTNV
+548 RYDAVSGIVGALTNV

-620 NNPQAGGFVGAQIGA
+620 DNPQAGGFVGAQIGA

-645 NGFTVWA
+645 NGFTVRA
-652 TQYAGGFAGVS
+652 TQYAGGFAGIS
-663 RNGNVGGLLNSLGID
+663 RNGNVGGLINSLGVD

-691 SNLTVGGDGKVTVSA
+691 SGLTVDGDGKVTVSA

-716 MANAYAVNNTIT
+716 MANAYAVNNTISAT
-728 ASVAVTADRSHA
+728 AAVSTDKSHA

-764 LLKQLTKAVAKLLS
+764 LLKQLTKAVTNLLS
-778 GSGSGAGELL
+778 SNNGAGELL

-869 YAGGIAGNLQPT
+869 YAGGIAGDLQPT

-904 FAAFTVENVTVAA
+904 FAAFTVENMSVTA
-917 PASGLTVTAGSYYA
+917 PASGLTVKAGSYYA

-937 ATGGDVTNTNLT
+937 ATGGDVANTNLT

-954 TAKGEAGGFIGFSGP
+954 SARGEAGGFIGFSGP
-969 GDAVGAGGLNV
+969 GDAIGAGGLNV

-1086 SVLDNLIK
+1086 SALDNLIK

-1112 SYTDTTVSYVN
+1112 SYTDTTVTYVN

-1146 FDKKDL
+1146 FSETDL
-1152 ENDPTL
+1152 ENDSTL

-1235 SDATTVETTSGNKI
+1235 SDATTVEATSGNKI

-1262 RLDQSDTQSGS
+1262 RFDQSDTQSGS

-1291 TQLRHTDVKAP
+1291 TQLRRTDVKAP

-1353 QNVNLNDVLDVLNI
+1353 QNVNLNDVLSVLDV

-1387 ASTADHRNANNK
+1387 AGTADHRNANNK

-1433 SAGGYVGTMQP
+1433 SAGGYVGTVQP

-1479 SSTDAAVCGGAV
+1479 SSTDATVCGGAV

-1597 EHTNVTG
+1597 EHSKVTG

-1747 QVFVPVIK
+1747 QVFVPVVK

-1782 GGYVGLAVGGQIWGD
+1782 GGYAGLAVGGQIWGD

-1802 QKLAD
+1802 QKLVE
-1807 GATADKAAGANVSN
+1807 GVTAAGANVSN

-1851 EGFLQGILDSLVSTP
+1851 EGFLQGILDSLVSNP

-1892 GYTVDGAYETKDDKG
+1892 GYTVNGAYESKDDKG
-1907 NTTTKYALNAGGFAG
+1907 NTTAKYALNAGGFAG
-1922 SLQASILG
+1922 SLQAAILG

-1945 NDPAALTVTG
+1945 NDPASLTVNG

-2012 IYDGQVNGVNDGI
+2012 IYDGQVNGVSDGI
-2025 QVVAHDSTTK
+2025 QIVAHDSTTK
-2035 GMLDSKRYTGAA
+2035 GMLDSKRYTGAV

-2094 QLGTSALN
+2094 QLGTDALN

-2119 DSHVTGIPDGYTVTA
+2119 DSRVTGIPDGYTVTA
-2134 THHGDDYGKATDK
+2134 THHGDNYGKATDK

-2153 AGGFVGYADL
+2153 AGGFVGYVDL

-2195 VDTQVNSVLVE
+2195 VDAKVNSVLVE

-2215 VKLLYLDKVEQVGVI
+2215 VKLLYLDKAEQVDVI

-2243 FDLKVLSEGNVL
+2243 FDLKVLSEGDVL

-2268 SKADAENQ
+2268 SKADDENQ

-2294 CSKNG
+2294 CSKDG

-2312 LIKGNRTRVEQSTVT
+2312 LIKGNRTRVEQSTAT
-2327 GIASGYD
+2327 GITDGYD

-2342 DTDGVKDLSTGYAG
+2342 DSDGTDGLATGYAG

-2371 MVYADTIRGT
+2371 MVYADTIRGA

-2411 GNGGKAY
+2411 GNGDKAY

-2429 NAGEARTSAQDGN
+2429 NASEARTSAQDGN
-2442 KIFAQKNT
+2442 KIFSQKNT

-2517 LMLDATVTD
+2517 LMLDVPVSD

-2749 GPSDSSRKRGRHAV
+2749 GPSGSSRKRGRHAV

>member
-1 MCSKLKLGRCR
+1 M
-12 FNGGVEQEPG
+12 
-22 QHRHVLRRCLA
+22 
-33 SVVAVSL
+33 
-40 SIVCMVPAAYAQD
+40 
-53 VDDVNGSSDS
+53 
-63 VILGGGDNTVVAAP
+63 
-77 SARNVNVDD
+77 
-86 KTSEEANTSNGA
+86 
-98 PTPSETNQDAQQD
+98 
-111 SSPSS
+111 
-116 STTGDSSESSNGEA
+116 
-130 GNKADDS
+130 
-137 AEATAGNSANDGAQT
+137 
-152 QAPNDASSQD
+152 
-162 AKNDSSNATD
+162 
-172 QSPAKADVQVAA
+172 QVAA

-234 MQQGALNYQWVDGT
+234 TGQGLFGYHWVDGA
-248 PSSEYAGDADLS
+248 SSTEYAGDADLA
-260 DSDILRDTDASDHDS
+260 DSDTLRNADASDYDNS
-275 PLLACT
+275 LATCHT
-281 ALSVNRTRTKYYGV
+281 KVDADKTRTRYYGV
-295 GADGTQTDYSA
+295 GADGTQADYSA

-329 NAADTNNT
+329 NAADTAST

-352 SNDGDTEASLWK
+352 SNSADAVASLWK
-364 AVGADGASVVHAT
+364 AVGADGASVEHTT

-385 VVVNQKDMVSNVKGD
+385 VVVNQQGK

-420 VMNSNSLG
+420 VMNNTSLG

-437 LKLQDVSVTNHT
+437 LKLQDVSVANHT
-449 SESYIPPTLL
+449 SESYIPSTLI
-459 GMLTSA
+459 GTLTSA
-465 VGLLLDTLLKALKL
+465 VGFLLDTLLAALKA

-487 DLNLQGL
+487 DLNLEGL

-548 RYDAVSKIVGALTNV
+548 RYDAVSGIVGTLTNV

-575 LGDLVD
+575 LGDLVN

-606 SVNGFKENVVIGNK
+606 SVNGFKKNVVIGNK

-645 NGFTVWA
+645 NGFTVRA
-652 TQYAGGFAGVS
+652 TQYAGGFAGIS

-691 SNLTVGGDGKVTVSA
+691 SNLTVDGDGKVTVSA

-716 MANAYAVNNTIT
+716 MANAYAVNNTISAT
-728 ASVAVTADRSHA
+728 AAVSTDKSHA

-752 LELGTDDTTNAS
+752 LELGTDDAANAS

-803 KGSLTVKAGGDYAGG
+803 KGSFTVKAGGDYAGG

-829 DSSQDHLKNLTF
+829 DSSQDHLQNLTF
-841 WKYNNPRDFPQ
+841 WKYNNPRGLPQ
-852 QRSTT
+852 QRSTA
-857 IEGLESVTATGS
+857 INGLESVSAGGS

-904 FAAFTVENVTVAA
+904 FAPFTVENVTVAA

-1112 SYTDTTVSYVN
+1112 SYTDTTVTYVN

-1235 SDATTVETTSGNKI
+1235 SDATTVEATSGNKI

-1308 GSIDDTYLSKDSS
+1308 GSIDDTYLSKDST

-1387 ASTADHRNANNK
+1387 ASTADHRNANNE

-1479 SSTDAAVCGGAV
+1479 SSTDATVCGGAV

-1522 TAAWKQENTDGK
+1522 TAAWKQENADGK

-1597 EHTNVTG
+1597 EHTKVTG

-1630 FTDVTTAD
+1630 FTEVATGD

-1643 TDQDSLDKFLESY
+1643 TDQESLDKFLESY

-1782 GGYVGLAVGGQIWGD
+1782 GGYAGLAVGGQIWGD

-1851 EGFLQGILDSLVSTP
+1851 EGFLQGILDSLVSNP

-1892 GYTVDGAYETKDDKG
+1892 GYTVNGAYESKDDKG
-1907 NTTTKYALNAGGFAG
+1907 NTTAKYALNAGGFAG
-1922 SLQASILG
+1922 SLQAAILG

-1945 NDPAALTVTG
+1945 NDPASLAVNG

-2012 IYDGQVNGVNDGI
+2012 IYDGQVNGVSDGI
-2025 QVVAHDSTTK
+2025 QIVAHDSTTK
-2035 GMLDSKRYTGAA
+2035 GMLDSKRYTGAV

-2094 QLGTSALN
+2094 QLGTDALN

-2119 DSHVTGIPDGYTVTA
+2119 DSRVTGIPDGYTVTA
-2134 THHGDDYGKATDK
+2134 THHGDNYGKATDK

-2153 AGGFVGYADL
+2153 AGGFVGYVDL

-2195 VDTQVNSVLVE
+2195 VDAKVNSVLVE

-2215 VKLLYLDKVEQVGVI
+2215 VKLLYLDKAEQVGVI

-2243 FDLKVLSEGNVL
+2243 FDLKVLSEGDVL

-2268 SKADAENQ
+2268 SKADDENQ

-2294 CSKNG
+2294 CSKDG

-2327 GIASGYD
+2327 GIANGYD

-2342 DTDGVKDLSTGYAG
+2342 DTDGVKDLSTGYTG

-2371 MVYADTIRGT
+2371 MVYADTIRGA

-2411 GNGGKAY
+2411 GNGDKAY

-2429 NAGEARTSAQDGN
+2429 NASEARTSAQDGN
-2442 KIFAQKNT
+2442 KIFSQKNT

-2466 FDVVNTYDSGAVHS
+2466 FDVVNTYDSSAVHS
-2480 GASGDAGTT
+2480 SASGDAGTT

-2497 TVAGGSS
+2497 TVADGSS

-2749 GPSDSSRKRGRHAV
+2749 GPSGSSRKRGRHAV

>member
-1 MCSKLKLGRCR
+1 M
-12 FNGGVEQEPG
+12 
-22 QHRHVLRRCLA
+22 
-33 SVVAVSL
+33 
-40 SIVCMVPAAYAQD
+40 
-53 VDDVNGSSDS
+53 
-63 VILGGGDNTVVAAP
+63 
-77 SARNVNVDD
+77 
-86 KTSEEANTSNGA
+86 
-98 PTPSETNQDAQQD
+98 
-111 SSPSS
+111 
-116 STTGDSSESSNGEA
+116 
-130 GNKADDS
+130 
-137 AEATAGNSANDGAQT
+137 
-152 QAPNDASSQD
+152 
-162 AKNDSSNATD
+162 
-172 QSPAKADVQVAA
+172 QVAA

-234 MQQGALNYQWVDGT
+234 TQQGPLNYQWVDGT

-548 RYDAVSKIVGALTNV
+548 RYDAVSGIVGALTNV

-620 NNPQAGGFVGAQIGA
+620 DNPQAGGFVGAQIGA

-645 NGFTVWA
+645 NGFTVRA
-652 TQYAGGFAGVS
+652 TQYAGGFAGIS
-663 RNGNVGGLLNSLGID
+663 RNGNVGGLINSLGVD

-691 SNLTVGGDGKVTVSA
+691 SNLTVDGDGKVTVSA

-716 MANAYAVNNTIT
+716 MANAYAVNNTISAT
-728 ASVAVTADRSHA
+728 AAVSTDKSHA

-764 LLKQLTKAVAKLLS
+764 LLKQLTKAVTNLLS
-778 GSGSGAGELL
+778 SNNGAGELL

-904 FAAFTVENVTVAA
+904 FAAFTVGNMSVTA
-917 PASGLTVTAGSYYA
+917 PASGLTVKAGSYYA

-937 ATGGDVTNTNLT
+937 ATGGDVANTNLT

-954 TAKGEAGGFIGFSGP
+954 SARGEAGGFIGFSGP
-969 GDAVGAGGLNV
+969 SDAIGAGGLNV

-1081 NADDS
+1081 NAEDS
-1086 SVLDNLIK
+1086 SILDDLIK

-1105 AMPYLIP
+1105 AVPYLIP
-1112 SYTDTTVSYVN
+1112 SYTDTTVTYVN

-1146 FDKKDL
+1146 FSETDL
-1152 ENDPTL
+1152 KNDSTL

-1235 SDATTVETTSGNKI
+1235 SDATTVEATSGNKI

-1262 RLDQSDTQSGS
+1262 RFDQSDTQSGS

-1291 TQLRHTDVKAP
+1291 TQLRRTDVKAP

-1353 QNVNLNDVLDVLNI
+1353 QNVNLNDVLSVLDV

-1387 ASTADHRNANNK
+1387 AGTADHRNANNK

-1479 SSTDAAVCGGAV
+1479 SSTDATVCGGAV

-1597 EHTNVTG
+1597 EHSKVTG

-1747 QVFVPVIK
+1747 QVFVPVVK

-1761 YRKGMKVVATGEDI
+1761 YRKGMKVEATGEDI

-1802 QKLAD
+1802 QKLVE
-1807 GATADKAAGANVSN
+1807 GVTAAGANVSN

-1851 EGFLQGILDSLVSTP
+1851 EGFLQGILDSLVSNP

-1892 GYTVDGAYETKDDKG
+1892 GYTVNGAYESKDDKG
-1907 NTTTKYALNAGGFAG
+1907 NTTAKYALNAGGFAG
-1922 SLQASILG
+1922 SLQAAILG

-1945 NDPAALTVTG
+1945 NDPASLTVNG

-1968 FGLADVSSVASVGGG
+1968 FGLADVSSVASVGSG

-2012 IYDGQVNGVNDGI
+2012 IYDGQVNGVSDGI
-2025 QVVAHDSTTK
+2025 QIVAHDSTTK

-2170 SDNLKKVTSG
+2170 AGNLKKVTSG

-2195 VDTQVNSVLVE
+2195 VDTQVNSVLVK

-2215 VKLLYLDKVEQVGVI
+2215 VKLLYLDKAQQVGVI
-2230 DLGKWFPAIFGKV
+2230 DLGKWFPSIFGKV
-2243 FDLKVLSEGNVL
+2243 FDLKVLSEGDVL

-2294 CSKNG
+2294 CSKDG

-2342 DTDGVKDLSTGYAG
+2342 DTDGVKDLTTGYAG

-2381 SGLVDPFSNTKL
+2381 SGLVDPFSSTKL

-2442 KIFAQKNT
+2442 KIFSRKNT

-2455 NTGLDRWEVKL
+2455 HTGLDRWEVKL
-2466 FDVVNTYDSGAVHS
+2466 FDVVNTYDSSAVHS
-2480 GASGDAGTT
+2480 SASGDAGTT

-2497 TVAGGSS
+2497 VDSTDGSTK

-2749 GPSDSSRKRGRHAV
+2749 GPSGSSRKRGRHAV

>member
-1 MCSKLKLGRCR
+1 M
-12 FNGGVEQEPG
+12 
-22 QHRHVLRRCLA
+22 
-33 SVVAVSL
+33 
-40 SIVCMVPAAYAQD
+40 
-53 VDDVNGSSDS
+53 
-63 VILGGGDNTVVAAP
+63 
-77 SARNVNVDD
+77 
-86 KTSEEANTSNGA
+86 
-98 PTPSETNQDAQQD
+98 
-111 SSPSS
+111 
-116 STTGDSSESSNGEA
+116 
-130 GNKADDS
+130 
-137 AEATAGNSANDGAQT
+137 
-152 QAPNDASSQD
+152 
-162 AKNDSSNATD
+162 
-172 QSPAKADVQVAA
+172 QVAA

-234 MQQGALNYQWVDGT
+234 TKEEKGLLNHYQWVDGT

-260 DSDILRDTDASDHDS
+260 GSDTLRDADASDHDS

-281 ALSVNRTRTKYYGV
+281 ASSVNRTRTKYYGV

-329 NAADTNNT
+329 NAADTDNTEDTNNT

-352 SNDGDTEASLWK
+352 SNSADAVASLWK
-364 AVGADGASVVHAT
+364 AVGADGASVEHTT

-385 VVVNQKDMVSNVKGD
+385 VVVNQQGK

-420 VMNSNSLG
+420 VMNNTSLG

-437 LKLQDVSVTNHT
+437 LKLQDVSVTNQA
-449 SESYIPPTLL
+449 SKSYIPPTLL
-459 GMLTSA
+459 GTLTSA
-465 VGLLLDTLLKALKL
+465 VGGLLDLLLKALKL
-479 LTLGQVDL
+479 LTFGQVDL

-548 RYDAVSKIVGALTNV
+548 RYDAVSGIVGALTNV

-620 NNPQAGGFVGAQIGA
+620 DNSQAGGFVGAQIGA

-645 NGFTVWA
+645 NGFTVRA

-663 RNGNVGGLLNSLGID
+663 RNGNVGGLINSLGVD

-691 SNLTVGGDGKVTVSA
+691 SGLTVNGDDKITVQA
-706 TDYAGGFSGA
+706 EDYAGGFNGA
-716 MANAYAVNNTIT
+716 MANAYAVNNSIT

-764 LLKQLTKAVAKLLS
+764 LLKQLTKAVTNLLS
-778 GSGSGAGELL
+778 SNNGAGELL

-904 FAAFTVENVTVAA
+904 FAAFTVENMSVTA
-917 PASGLTVTAGSYYA
+917 PASGLTVKAGSYYA

-937 ATGGDVTNTNLT
+937 ATGGDVANTNLT

-954 TAKGEAGGFIGFSGP
+954 SARGEAGGFIGFSGP
-969 GDAVGAGGLNV
+969 GDAIGAGGLNV

-1112 SYTDTTVSYVN
+1112 SYTDTTVTYVN

-1146 FDKKDL
+1146 FSETDL
-1152 ENDPTL
+1152 ENDSTL

-1235 SDATTVETTSGNKI
+1235 SDATTVEATSGNKI

-1262 RLDQSDTQSGS
+1262 RFDQSDTQSGS

-1291 TQLRHTDVKAP
+1291 TQLRRTDVKAP

-1353 QNVNLNDVLDVLNI
+1353 QNVNLNDVLSVLDV

-1387 ASTADHRNANNK
+1387 AGTADHRNANNK

-1479 SSTDAAVCGGAV
+1479 SSTDATVCGGAV

-1597 EHTNVTG
+1597 EHSKVTG

-1747 QVFVPVIK
+1747 QVFVPVVK

-1782 GGYVGLAVGGQIWGD
+1782 GGYAGLAVGGQIWGD

-1802 QKLAD
+1802 QKLVE
-1807 GATADKAAGANVSN
+1807 GVTAAGANVSN

-1851 EGFLQGILDSLVSTP
+1851 EGFLQGILDSLVSNP

-1892 GYTVDGAYETKDDKG
+1892 GYTVNGAYESKDDKG
-1907 NTTTKYALNAGGFAG
+1907 NTTAKYALNAGGFAG
-1922 SLQASILG
+1922 SLQAAILG

-1945 NDPAALTVTG
+1945 NDPASLTVNG

-2012 IYDGQVNGVNDGI
+2012 IYDGQVNGVSDGI
-2025 QVVAHDSTTK
+2025 QIVAHDSTTK
-2035 GMLDSKRYTGAA
+2035 GMLDSKRYTGAV

-2094 QLGTSALN
+2094 QLGTDALN

-2119 DSHVTGIPDGYTVTA
+2119 DSRVTGIPDGYTVTA
-2134 THHGDDYGKATDK
+2134 THHGDNYGKATDK

-2153 AGGFVGYADL
+2153 AGGFVGYVDL

-2195 VDTQVNSVLVE
+2195 VDAKVNSVLVE

-2215 VKLLYLDKVEQVGVI
+2215 VKLLYLDKAEQVGVI

-2268 SKADAENQ
+2268 SKADDENQ

-2294 CSKNG
+2294 CSKDG

-2312 LIKGNRTRVEQSTVT
+2312 LIKGNRTRVEASTAT
-2327 GIASGYD
+2327 GITDGYD

-2342 DTDGVKDLSTGYAG
+2342 DSDGTDGLATGYAG

-2371 MVYADTIRGT
+2371 MVYADTIRGA

-2411 GNGGKAY
+2411 GNGDKAY

-2429 NAGEARTSAQDGN
+2429 NASEARTSAQDGN
-2442 KIFAQKNT
+2442 KSFSQKNT

-2480 GASGDAGTT
+2480 SASGDAGTT

-2497 TVAGGSS
+2497 VDSTDGSTK

-2517 LMLDATVTD
+2517 LMLDVPVSD

-2749 GPSDSSRKRGRHAV
+2749 GPSGSSRKRGRHAV

>member
-1 MCSKLKLGRCR
+1 M
-12 FNGGVEQEPG
+12 
-22 QHRHVLRRCLA
+22 
-33 SVVAVSL
+33 
-40 SIVCMVPAAYAQD
+40 
-53 VDDVNGSSDS
+53 
-63 VILGGGDNTVVAAP
+63 
-77 SARNVNVDD
+77 
-86 KTSEEANTSNGA
+86 
-98 PTPSETNQDAQQD
+98 
-111 SSPSS
+111 
-116 STTGDSSESSNGEA
+116 
-130 GNKADDS
+130 
-137 AEATAGNSANDGAQT
+137 
-152 QAPNDASSQD
+152 
-162 AKNDSSNATD
+162 
-172 QSPAKADVQVAA
+172 QVAA

-234 MQQGALNYQWVDGT
+234 TGQGLFGYHWVDGA
-248 PSSEYAGDADLS
+248 SSTEYAGDADLA
-260 DSDILRDTDASDHDS
+260 DSDTLRNADASDYDNS
-275 PLLACT
+275 LAICNT
-281 ALSVNRTRTKYYGV
+281 KVDAGKTRTRYYGV
-295 GADGTQTDYSA
+295 NANGTQADYSA
-306 ANTGLTYSADA
+306 ANTGLAYSADA

-329 NAADTNNT
+329 NAADTAST

-352 SNDGDTEASLWK
+352 SNSADAVASLWK
-364 AVGADGASVVHAT
+364 AVGTDGASVEHTT

-385 VVVNQKDMVSNVKGD
+385 VVVNQPGK

-420 VMNSNSLG
+420 VMNNKSLG

-437 LKLQDVSVTNHT
+437 LKLQDVSVTNQA

-459 GMLTSA
+459 DMLTSA
-465 VGLLLDTLLKALKL
+465 VGLLLDALLAALKAL
-479 LTLGQVDL
+479 TFGQVDL
-487 DLNLQGL
+487 GLNLKGL

-536 TGGFVGYVEGAT
+536 TGGFVGYVEGTT
-548 RYDAVSKIVGALTNV
+548 RYDAVSGIVGALTKV
-563 LSKILGVIPFLG
+563 LSGILNIIPFLG

-606 SVNGFKENVVIGNK
+606 SVNGFKKNVVIGNK
-620 NNPQAGGFVGAQIGA
+620 DNPQAGGFVGAQIGA

-645 NGFTVWA
+645 NGFTVQA

-663 RNGNVGGLLNSLGID
+663 RNGNVGGLLDSLGID

-691 SNLTVGGDGKVTVSA
+691 SNLTVDGDGKVTVSA

-716 MANAYAVNNTIT
+716 MANAYAVNNTISAT
-728 ASVAVTADRSHA
+728 AAVSTDKSHA

-752 LELGTDDTTNAS
+752 LELGTDDAANAS

-803 KGSLTVKAGGDYAGG
+803 KGSFTVKAGGDYAGG

-829 DSSQDHLKNLTF
+829 DSSQDHLQNLTF
-841 WKYNNPRDFPQ
+841 WKYNNPRGLPQ
-852 QRSTT
+852 QRSTA
-857 IEGLESVTATGS
+857 INGLESVSAGGS

-904 FAAFTVENVTVAA
+904 FAPFTVENVTVAA

-1559 TGFMEAADTAEGGS
+1559 TGFMDAADTAEGGS

-1597 EHTNVTG
+1597 EHTKVTG

-1630 FTDVTTAD
+1630 FTEVATGD

-1643 TDQDSLDKFLESY
+1643 TDQESLDKFLESY

-1712 YAGTMESGSASSFG
+1712 YAGTIESGSASSFG

-2062 AVTNL
+2062 TVTNL

-2170 SDNLKKVTSG
+2170 AGNLKKVTSG

-2206 LLLQVVNAL
+2206 LLLRVVNAL
-2215 VKLLYLDKVEQVGVI
+2215 VKLLYLDKAQQVGVI
-2230 DLGKWFPAIFGKV
+2230 DLGKWFPTIFGKV
-2243 FDLKVLSEGNVL
+2243 FDLKVLSEGDVL

-2294 CSKNG
+2294 CSKDG

-2371 MVYADTIRGT
+2371 MVYADTIRST

-2398 FNTMSDILGPVDD
+2398 FNTMSDILGPVDE

-2442 KIFAQKNT
+2442 KIFSQKNT

-2455 NTGLDRWEVKL
+2455 HTGLDRWEVKL

-2517 LMLDATVTD
+2517 LMLDVPVSD

-2546 CRSVDLTVQKVWKDY
+2546 CRTIDLTVQKVWKDY

-2743 NAGGAP
+2743 NAGGAS
-2749 GPSDSSRKRGRHAV
+2749 GPSRKRGRHAV

>member
-1 MCSKLKLGRCR
+1 M
-12 FNGGVEQEPG
+12 
-22 QHRHVLRRCLA
+22 
-33 SVVAVSL
+33 
-40 SIVCMVPAAYAQD
+40 
-53 VDDVNGSSDS
+53 
-63 VILGGGDNTVVAAP
+63 
-77 SARNVNVDD
+77 
-86 KTSEEANTSNGA
+86 
-98 PTPSETNQDAQQD
+98 
-111 SSPSS
+111 
-116 STTGDSSESSNGEA
+116 
-130 GNKADDS
+130 
-137 AEATAGNSANDGAQT
+137 
-152 QAPNDASSQD
+152 
-162 AKNDSSNATD
+162 
-172 QSPAKADVQVAA
+172 QVAA

-234 MQQGALNYQWVDGT
+234 MRQGPNYQWVDGT

-260 DSDILRDTDASDHDS
+260 DSDTLRNADASDYDNS
-275 PLLACT
+275 LAICRT
-281 ALSVNRTRTKYYGV
+281 KVDAGKTRTRYYGV
-295 GADGTQTDYSA
+295 NANGTQADYSA

-317 NYLIF
+317 DYLIF

-352 SNDGDTEASLWK
+352 SNSADAVASLWK
-364 AVGADGASVVHAT
+364 AVGTDGASVEHTT

-385 VVVNQKDMVSNVKGD
+385 VVVNQPGK

-420 VMNSNSLG
+420 VMNNNSLG
-428 SAGTAVVSN
+428 SARTAVVSN
-437 LKLQDVSVTNHT
+437 LKLQDVSVTNQA
-449 SESYIPPTLL
+449 SKSYIPPTLL
-459 GMLTSA
+459 GTLTSA
-465 VGLLLDTLLKALKL
+465 VGGLLDLLLKALKL
-479 LTLGQVDL
+479 LTFGQVNL
-487 DLNLQGL
+487 DLNLQGPQGL

-514 YGDTKVTDC
+514 YGDAKVTDC

-548 RYDAVSKIVGALTNV
+548 RYDAVSGIVGTLTNV
-563 LSKILGVIPFLG
+563 LSKILNVIPFLG
-575 LGDLVD
+575 LGDLVN

-606 SVNGFKENVVIGNK
+606 SVNGFKKNVVIGNK

-645 NGFTVWA
+645 NGFTVRA
-652 TQYAGGFAGVS
+652 TQYAGGFAGIS

-691 SNLTVGGDGKVTVSA
+691 SNLTVDGDGKVTVSA

-716 MANAYAVNNTIT
+716 MANAYAVNNTISAT
-728 ASVAVTADRSHA
+728 AAVSTDKSHA

-752 LELGTDDTTNAS
+752 LELGTDDATNAS

-803 KGSLTVKAGGDYAGG
+803 KGSFTVKAGGDYAGG

-829 DSSQDHLKNLTF
+829 DSSQDHLQNLTF
-841 WKYNNPRDFPQ
+841 WKYNNPRGLPQ
-852 QRSTT
+852 QRSTA
-857 IEGLESVTATGS
+857 INGLESVSAGGS

-904 FAAFTVENVTVAA
+904 FAAFTVENMSVTA

-1353 QNVNLNDVLDVLNI
+1353 QNVNLNDVLSVLDV

-1387 ASTADHRNANNK
+1387 AGTADHRNANNK

-1462 LDNLL
+1462 LDDLL

-1597 EHTNVTG
+1597 EHTKVTG

-2062 AVTNL
+2062 TVTNL

-2170 SDNLKKVTSG
+2170 AGNLKKVTSG

-2206 LLLQVVNAL
+2206 LLLRVVNAL
-2215 VKLLYLDKVEQVGVI
+2215 VKLLYLDKAQQVGVI
-2230 DLGKWFPAIFGKV
+2230 DLGKWFPTIFGKV
-2243 FDLKVLSEGNVL
+2243 FDLKVLSEGDVL

-2294 CSKNG
+2294 CSKDG

-2371 MVYADTIRGT
+2371 MVYADTIRST

-2398 FNTMSDILGPVDD
+2398 FNTMSDILGPVDE

-2442 KIFAQKNT
+2442 KIFSQKNT

-2455 NTGLDRWEVKL
+2455 HTGLDRWEVKL

-2517 LMLDATVTD
+2517 LMLDVPVSD

-2546 CRSVDLTVQKVWKDY
+2546 CRTIDLTVQKVWKDY

-2743 NAGGAP
+2743 NAGGAS
-2749 GPSDSSRKRGRHAV
+2749 GPSRKRGRHAV

>member
-1 MCSKLKLGRCR
+1 M
-12 FNGGVEQEPG
+12 
-22 QHRHVLRRCLA
+22 
-33 SVVAVSL
+33 
-40 SIVCMVPAAYAQD
+40 
-53 VDDVNGSSDS
+53 
-63 VILGGGDNTVVAAP
+63 
-77 SARNVNVDD
+77 
-86 KTSEEANTSNGA
+86 
-98 PTPSETNQDAQQD
+98 
-111 SSPSS
+111 
-116 STTGDSSESSNGEA
+116 
-130 GNKADDS
+130 
-137 AEATAGNSANDGAQT
+137 
-152 QAPNDASSQD
+152 
-162 AKNDSSNATD
+162 
-172 QSPAKADVQVAA
+172 QVAA

-459 GMLTSA
+459 SALTSA
-465 VGLLLDTLLKALKL
+465 VGGLLDLLLKALKL
-479 LTLGQVDL
+479 LTFGQVNL
-487 DLNLQGL
+487 DLNLRGL
-494 LTLHKDNPSNL
+494 FTLHKGNPSNL

-548 RYDAVSKIVGALTNV
+548 RYDAVSDIVGALTNV

-575 LGDLVD
+575 LGDLVN
-581 WLLSGTLGLNALIP
+581 WLLSGTLGLNALVP

-635 IIENSSVTST
+635 IVENSSVTST
-645 NGFTVWA
+645 NGFTVRA

-691 SNLTVGGDGKVTVSA
+691 SNLTVDGDGKVTVSA

-716 MANAYAVNNTIT
+716 MANAYAVNNTISAT
-728 ASVAVTADRSHA
+728 AAVSTDKSHA

-752 LELGTDDTTNAS
+752 LELGTDDATDDATNAS

-803 KGSLTVKAGGDYAGG
+803 KGSFTVKAGGDYAGG

-904 FAAFTVENVTVAA
+904 FAPFTVENVTVAA

-1203 LSLLGKFGT
+1203 LSLLGKFST

-1559 TGFMEAADTAEGGS
+1559 TGFMDAADTAEGGS

-1597 EHTNVTG
+1597 EHTKVTG

-1630 FTDVTTAD
+1630 FTEVATGD

-1643 TDQDSLDKFLESY
+1643 TDQESLDKFLESY

-1761 YRKGMKVVATGEDI
+1761 YRKGMKITAAGEDI

-1807 GATADKAAGANVSN
+1807 GVTAAGANVSN

-1851 EGFLQGILDSLVSTP
+1851 EGFLQGILDSLVSNP

-1892 GYTVDGAYETKDDKG
+1892 GYTVDGAYESKDDKG

-1922 SLQASILG
+1922 SLQAAILG
-1930 DKDSAKGTGSEADPN
+1930 DKDSAKGTGSEVDTAKDS
-1945 NDPAALTVTG
+1945 AALTVTG
-1955 LRAVEGGQYAGGF
+1955 LRAVESGQYAGGF
-1968 FGLADVSSVASVGGG
+1968 FGLADVSSVASVGG
-1983 EAGDKQ
+1983 EAGKDQ
-1989 DTNLLLK
+1989 NTNLLLK

-2012 IYDGQVNGVNDGI
+2012 IYDGQVNGVSDGI
-2025 QVVAHDSTTK
+2025 QIVAHDSTTK

-2094 QLGTSALN
+2094 QLGTDALN

-2342 DTDGVKDLSTGYAG
+2342 DTDGMKDLSTGYAG

-2442 KIFAQKNT
+2442 KIFSQKNT

-2517 LMLDATVTD
+2517 LMLDVPVSD

-2546 CRSVDLTVQKVWKDY
+2546 CRTIDLTVQKVWKDY

-2749 GPSDSSRKRGRHAV
+2749 GPSGSSRKRGRHAV

>member
-1 MCSKLKLGRCR
+1 M
-12 FNGGVEQEPG
+12 
-22 QHRHVLRRCLA
+22 
-33 SVVAVSL
+33 
-40 SIVCMVPAAYAQD
+40 
-53 VDDVNGSSDS
+53 
-63 VILGGGDNTVVAAP
+63 
-77 SARNVNVDD
+77 
-86 KTSEEANTSNGA
+86 
-98 PTPSETNQDAQQD
+98 
-111 SSPSS
+111 
-116 STTGDSSESSNGEA
+116 
-130 GNKADDS
+130 
-137 AEATAGNSANDGAQT
+137 
-152 QAPNDASSQD
+152 
-162 AKNDSSNATD
+162 
-172 QSPAKADVQVAA
+172 QVAA

-234 MQQGALNYQWVDGT
+234 MRQGPNYQWVDGT

-260 DSDILRDTDASDHDS
+260 DSDTLRNADASDYDNS
-275 PLLACT
+275 LAICRT
-281 ALSVNRTRTKYYGV
+281 KVDAGKTRTRYYGV
-295 GADGTQTDYSA
+295 NANGTQADYSA

-317 NYLIF
+317 DYLIF

-352 SNDGDTEASLWK
+352 SNSADAVASLWK
-364 AVGADGASVVHAT
+364 AVGTDGASVEHTT

-385 VVVNQKDMVSNVKGD
+385 VVVNQPGK

-420 VMNSNSLG
+420 VMNNTSLG

-437 LKLQDVSVTNHT
+437 LKLQDVSVTNQA
-449 SESYIPPTLL
+449 SKSYIPPTLL
-459 GMLTSA
+459 GTLTSA
-465 VGLLLDTLLKALKL
+465 VGGLLDLLLKALKL
-479 LTLGQVDL
+479 LTFGQVNL
-487 DLNLQGL
+487 DLNLQGPQGL

-514 YGDTKVTDC
+514 YGDAKVTDC

-548 RYDAVSKIVGALTNV
+548 RYDAVSGIVGTLTNV

-575 LGDLVD
+575 LGDLVN

-606 SVNGFKENVVIGNK
+606 SVNGFKKNVVIGNK
-620 NNPQAGGFVGAQIGA
+620 DNPQAGGFVGAQIGA

-645 NGFTVWA
+645 NGFTVQA

-663 RNGNVGGLLNSLGID
+663 RNGNVGGLLDSLGID

-691 SNLTVGGDGKVTVSA
+691 SNLTVDGDGKVTVSA

-716 MANAYAVNNTIT
+716 MANAYAVNNTISAT
-728 ASVAVTADRSHA
+728 AAVSTDKSHA

-752 LELGTDDTTNAS
+752 LELGTDDAANAS

-852 QRSTT
+852 QRSTA
-857 IEGLESVTATGS
+857 INGLESVSAGGS

-904 FAAFTVENVTVAA
+904 FAPFTVENVTVAA

-1353 QNVNLNDVLDVLNI
+1353 QNVNLNDVLSVLDV

-1387 ASTADHRNANNK
+1387 AGTADHRNANNK

-1462 LDNLL
+1462 LDDLL

-1522 TAAWKQENTDGK
+1522 TAAWKQENTGGK

-1597 EHTNVTG
+1597 EHTKVTG

-2062 AVTNL
+2062 TVTNL

-2170 SDNLKKVTSG
+2170 AGNLKKVTSG

-2206 LLLQVVNAL
+2206 LLLRVVNAL
-2215 VKLLYLDKVEQVGVI
+2215 VKLLYLDKAQQVGVI
-2230 DLGKWFPAIFGKV
+2230 DLGKWFPTIFGKV
-2243 FDLKVLSEGNVL
+2243 FDLKVLSEGDVL

-2294 CSKNG
+2294 CSKDG

-2371 MVYADTIRGT
+2371 MVYADTIRST

-2398 FNTMSDILGPVDD
+2398 FNTMSDILGPVDE

-2442 KIFAQKNT
+2442 KIFSQKNT

-2455 NTGLDRWEVKL
+2455 HTGLDRWEVKL

-2517 LMLDATVTD
+2517 LMLDVPVSD

-2546 CRSVDLTVQKVWKDY
+2546 CRTIDLTVQKVWKDY

-2743 NAGGAP
+2743 NAGGAS
-2749 GPSDSSRKRGRHAV
+2749 GPSRKRGRHAV

>member
-1 MCSKLKLGRCR
+1 M
-12 FNGGVEQEPG
+12 
-22 QHRHVLRRCLA
+22 
-33 SVVAVSL
+33 
-40 SIVCMVPAAYAQD
+40 
-53 VDDVNGSSDS
+53 
-63 VILGGGDNTVVAAP
+63 
-77 SARNVNVDD
+77 
-86 KTSEEANTSNGA
+86 
-98 PTPSETNQDAQQD
+98 
-111 SSPSS
+111 
-116 STTGDSSESSNGEA
+116 
-130 GNKADDS
+130 
-137 AEATAGNSANDGAQT
+137 
-152 QAPNDASSQD
+152 
-162 AKNDSSNATD
+162 
-172 QSPAKADVQVAA
+172 QVAA

-449 SESYIPPTLL
+449 SESYIPPTLID
-459 GMLTSA
+459 MLTSA

-494 LTLHKDNPSNL
+494 LTLHKKNPSNL

-548 RYDAVSKIVGALTNV
+548 RYDAVSGIVGALTNV

-620 NNPQAGGFVGAQIGA
+620 DNPQAGGFVGAQIGA

-645 NGFTVWA
+645 NGFTVRA
-652 TQYAGGFAGVS
+652 TQYAGGFAGIS
-663 RNGNVGGLLNSLGID
+663 RNGNVGGLINSLGVD

-691 SNLTVGGDGKVTVSA
+691 SGLTVNGDAKITVQA
-706 TDYAGGFSGA
+706 EDYAGGFNGA
-716 MANAYAVNNTIT
+716 MANAYAVNNTISAT
-728 ASVAVTADRSHA
+728 AAVSTDKSHA

-752 LELGTDDTTNAS
+752 LELGTDDATDAS

-803 KGSLTVKAGGDYAGG
+803 KGSFTVKAGGDYAGG

-829 DSSQDHLKNLTF
+829 DSSQDHLQNLTF
-841 WKYNNPRDFPQ
+841 WKYNNPRGLPQ
-852 QRSTT
+852 QRSTA
-857 IEGLESVTATGS
+857 INGLESVSAGGS

-904 FAAFTVENVTVAA
+904 FAAFTVENMSVTA

-992 AQYSSVAVTASNVN
+992 AQYSSVAVTSSNVN

-1152 ENDPTL
+1152 ENGPTP

-1353 QNVNLNDVLDVLNI
+1353 QNVNLNDVLDVLDV

-1597 EHTNVTG
+1597 EHTKVTG

-1630 FTDVTTAD
+1630 FTEVATGD
-1638 GAGSV
+1638 GAVSV

-1851 EGFLQGILDSLVSTP
+1851 EGFLQGILDSLVSNP

-1922 SLQASILG
+1922 SLQAAILG

-1945 NDPAALTVTG
+1945 NDPASLTVNG

-1968 FGLADVSSVASVGGG
+1968 FGLADISSVASVGGG

-1989 DTNLLLK
+1989 NTNLLLK

-2012 IYDGQVNGVNDGI
+2012 IYDGQVNGVSDGI
-2025 QVVAHDSTTK
+2025 QIVAHDSTTK

-2094 QLGTSALN
+2094 QLGTDTLN

-2119 DSHVTGIPDGYTVTA
+2119 DSRVTGIPDGYTVTA
-2134 THHGDDYGKATDK
+2134 THHGDNYGKATDK

-2153 AGGFVGYADL
+2153 AGGFVGYVDL
-2163 ARVKGCT
+2163 ARVKGCA

-2195 VDTQVNSVLVE
+2195 VDAKVNSVLVE
-2206 LLLQVVNAL
+2206 LLLYVVNAL
-2215 VKLLYLDKVEQVGVI
+2215 VKLLYLDKAEQVGVI
-2230 DLGKWFPAIFGKV
+2230 DLGKWFPTIFGKV
-2243 FDLKVLSEGNVL
+2243 FDLKVLSEGDVL

-2268 SKADAENQ
+2268 SKADDENQ

-2294 CSKNG
+2294 CSKDG
-2299 IDMDGSGSNLTVQ
+2299 IDMNGSGSNLTVQ

-2342 DTDGVKDLSTGYAG
+2342 DTDGVKDLSTGYTG

-2371 MVYADTIRGT
+2371 MVYADTIRGA

-2411 GNGGKAY
+2411 GHGAKAY

-2429 NAGEARTSAQDGN
+2429 NASDARTSAQDGN
-2442 KIFAQKNT
+2442 KIFSQKNT

-2466 FDVVNTYDSGAVHS
+2466 FDVVNTYDSSAVHS
-2480 GASGDAGTT
+2480 SASGDAGTT

-2497 TVAGGSS
+2497 VNSTDGSTK

-2509 YQSPAKAV
+2509 YQSPAKVV

-2546 CRSVDLTVQKVWKDY
+2546 CRTIDLTVQKVWKDY

-2577 YTNDAGEKVTPET
+2577 YTNDAGEKVAPET

-2743 NAGGAP
+2743 NAGGAS
-2749 GPSDSSRKRGRHAV
+2749 GPSRKRGRHAV

>member
-1 MCSKLKLGRCR
+1 M
-12 FNGGVEQEPG
+12 
-22 QHRHVLRRCLA
+22 
-33 SVVAVSL
+33 
-40 SIVCMVPAAYAQD
+40 
-53 VDDVNGSSDS
+53 
-63 VILGGGDNTVVAAP
+63 
-77 SARNVNVDD
+77 
-86 KTSEEANTSNGA
+86 
-98 PTPSETNQDAQQD
+98 
-111 SSPSS
+111 
-116 STTGDSSESSNGEA
+116 
-130 GNKADDS
+130 
-137 AEATAGNSANDGAQT
+137 
-152 QAPNDASSQD
+152 
-162 AKNDSSNATD
+162 
-172 QSPAKADVQVAA
+172 QVAA

-234 MQQGALNYQWVDGT
+234 TGQGLSGYHWVDGA
-248 PSSEYAGDADLS
+248 SSTEYAGDADLA
-260 DSDILRDTDASDHDS
+260 DSDTLRNADASDYDNS
-275 PLLACT
+275 LAICHT
-281 ALSVNRTRTKYYGV
+281 KVDADKTRTRYYGV
-295 GADGTQTDYSA
+295 GADGTQADYSA

-329 NAADTNNT
+329 NAADTAST

-352 SNDGDTEASLWK
+352 SNSADAVASLWK
-364 AVGADGASVVHAT
+364 AVGADGASVEHTT

-385 VVVNQKDMVSNVKGD
+385 VVVNQQGK

-420 VMNSNSLG
+420 SNSLG
-428 SAGTAVVSN
+428 SVGTAVVSN

-449 SESYIPPTLL
+449 SESYIPPTLI

-465 VGLLLDTLLKALKL
+465 VGLLLDTLLKL
-479 LTLGQVDL
+479 LTFGQVDL

-494 LTLHKDNPSNL
+494 LTLHKKNPSNL

-548 RYDAVSKIVGALTNV
+548 RYDAVSGIIGALTNV

-575 LGDLVD
+575 LGDLVN

-606 SVNGFKENVVIGNK
+606 SVNGFKKNVVIGNK
-620 NNPQAGGFVGAQIGA
+620 DNPQAGGFVGAQIGA

-645 NGFTVWA
+645 NGFTVRA
-652 TQYAGGFAGVS
+652 KQYAGGFAGVS
-663 RNGNVGGLLNSLGID
+663 RNGNVGGLINSLGVD

-691 SNLTVGGDGKVTVSA
+691 SRLTVNGDDKITVQA
-706 TDYAGGFSGA
+706 EDYAGGFNGA
-716 MANAYAVNNTIT
+716 MANAYAVNNSIT
-728 ASVAVTADRSHA
+728 ASVAVNADKSHA

-764 LLKQLTKAVAKLLS
+764 LLKQLTKAVTKLLS
-778 GSGSGAGELL
+778 GSNNGAGELL
-788 SIVGVNPSVILGTQM
+788 SIVGVNPSAILGTQM
-803 KGSLTVKAGGDYAGG
+803 KGSFTVAAGGDYAGG

-829 DSSQDHLKNLTF
+829 DSSQNRLQKLTF
-841 WKYNNPRDFPQ
+841 WKYNNRRDFPQ

-904 FAAFTVENVTVAA
+904 FAAFTVENMSVTA

-937 ATGGDVTNTNLT
+937 ATGGDVTHTNLT

-954 TAKGEAGGFIGFSGP
+954 SAKGEAGGFIGFSGP
-969 GDAVGAGGLNV
+969 GDAIGAGGLNV

-1006 GIANG
+1006 GISGG
-1011 FTVKATGKN
+1011 FTVAATGKN
-1020 ENNETTDYAAGG
+1020 KNNETTDYAAGG

-1055 DTSTSDGIAGGFVG
+1055 DTSTSDGVAGGFVG

-1081 NADDS
+1081 NAEDS
-1086 SVLDNLIK
+1086 SVLDNLKK

-1105 AMPYLIP
+1105 AVPYLIP
-1112 SYTDTTVSYVN
+1112 SYTDTTVTYVN

-1146 FDKKDL
+1146 FSETDL
-1152 ENDPTL
+1152 KNDSTL
-1158 ADVQSRVQANPVAVV
+1158 AGVQSRVQTNPVAVV

-1302 KNLETT
+1302 KNLETA
-1308 GSIDDTYLSKDSS
+1308 GSIDGTYLSKDST

-1353 QNVNLNDVLDVLNI
+1353 QKVNLNDVLSVLDV

-1387 ASTADHRNANNK
+1387 ASAADHRNANNE

-1455 VLKKLVN
+1455 VLKKLAN

-1597 EHTNVTG
+1597 EHTKVTG

-1630 FTDVTTAD
+1630 FTEVATGD
-1638 GAGSV
+1638 GAVSV

-1782 GGYVGLAVGGQIWGD
+1782 GGYAGLAVGGQIWGD

-1851 EGFLQGILDSLVSTP
+1851 EGFLQGILDSLVSNP

-1892 GYTVDGAYETKDDKG
+1892 GYTVDGAYESKDDKG

-1922 SLQASILG
+1922 SLQAAILG

-1945 NDPAALTVTG
+1945 NDPASLTVNG

-1968 FGLADVSSVASVGGG
+1968 FGLADISSVASVGGG

-1989 DTNLLLK
+1989 NTNLLLK

-2012 IYDGQVNGVNDGI
+2012 IYDGQVNGVSDGI
-2025 QVVAHDSTTK
+2025 QIVAHDSTTK

-2094 QLGTSALN
+2094 QLGTDTLN

-2119 DSHVTGIPDGYTVTA
+2119 DSRVTGIPDGYTVTA
-2134 THHGDDYGKATDK
+2134 THHGDNYGKATDK

-2153 AGGFVGYADL
+2153 AGGFVGYVDL
-2163 ARVKGCT
+2163 ARVKGCA

-2195 VDTQVNSVLVE
+2195 VDAKVNSVLVE
-2206 LLLQVVNAL
+2206 LLLHVVNAL
-2215 VKLLYLDKVEQVGVI
+2215 VKLLYLDKAEQVGVI
-2230 DLGKWFPAIFGKV
+2230 DLGKWFPTIFGKV
-2243 FDLKVLSEGNVL
+2243 FDLKVLSEGDVL

-2268 SKADAENQ
+2268 SKADDENQ

-2294 CSKNG
+2294 CSKDG
-2299 IDMDGSGSNLTVQ
+2299 IDMNGSGSNLTVQ

-2342 DTDGVKDLSTGYAG
+2342 DTDGVKDLSTGYTG

-2371 MVYADTIRGT
+2371 MVYADTIRGA

-2411 GNGGKAY
+2411 GNGGKAH

-2442 KIFAQKNT
+2442 KIFSQKNT

-2466 FDVVNTYDSGAVHS
+2466 FDVVNTYDSSAVHS
-2480 GASGDAGTT
+2480 SASGDAGTT

-2497 TVAGGSS
+2497 VNSTDGSTK

-2509 YQSPAKAV
+2509 YQSPAKVV

-2546 CRSVDLTVQKVWKDY
+2546 CKTVDLTLQKVWRN
-2561 GRVTRPDAIA
+2561 GQLERPDAIT
-2571 LKITAT
+2571 LEVTAT
-2577 YTNDAGEKVTPET
+2577 YTNAAGEQVKAGKLECFKDDCATEERTNPFTVTMTAKE
-2590 IQCFDGDCNAVPKT
+2590 
-2604 NGWTEVLDS
+2604 NGSAW
-2613 SDGSLWSS
+2613 SD
-2621 TWRKKI
+2621 TWRTKL

-2634 TDDAGTLR
+2634 VDKGSGPNGEDVTR
-2642 YYTYTVTETWMMFG
+2642 YYTYTVKELNMTYASGDTDGNAET
-2656 KGDVVQCATS
+2656 
-2666 AGADATEGC
+2666 
-2675 KTPADAGYS
+2675 KTPAEAGYS
-2684 VSVSY
+2684 VSVKY
-2689 AADPNNTTGDVN
+2689 GTDKDG
-2701 KEYVATVTNAVP
+2701 KYVATVTNFSP
-2713 LPETGGQGTQ
+2713 LPETGGNGTLL
-2723 WFMLFGLLLLGLGT
+2723 FVMLGVLMLALGT
-2737 AWYFKA
+2737 AWYLRA
-2743 NAGGAP
+2743 NRMEPAAAGGAGAGTALP
-2749 GPSDSSRKRGRHAV
+2749 VGRKRGRHTR
-2763 S
+2763 

>member
-1 MCSKLKLGRCR
+1 M
-12 FNGGVEQEPG
+12 
-22 QHRHVLRRCLA
+22 
-33 SVVAVSL
+33 
-40 SIVCMVPAAYAQD
+40 
-53 VDDVNGSSDS
+53 
-63 VILGGGDNTVVAAP
+63 
-77 SARNVNVDD
+77 
-86 KTSEEANTSNGA
+86 
-98 PTPSETNQDAQQD
+98 
-111 SSPSS
+111 
-116 STTGDSSESSNGEA
+116 
-130 GNKADDS
+130 
-137 AEATAGNSANDGAQT
+137 
-152 QAPNDASSQD
+152 
-162 AKNDSSNATD
+162 
-172 QSPAKADVQVAA
+172 QVAA

-227 NKVTQTC
+227 NKVKQTC
-234 MQQGALNYQWVDGT
+234 TRQGPLNYQWVDGT

-260 DSDILRDTDASDHDS
+260 NSDTLRDADASDHDS
-275 PLLACT
+275 PLLCST
-281 ALSVNRTRTKYYGV
+281 RLDVGKTRTKYYGV

-352 SNDGDTEASLWK
+352 SNDGDTAASLWK

-479 LTLGQVDL
+479 LTFGQVDL

-494 LTLHKDNPSNL
+494 LTLHKENPSNL

-548 RYDAVSKIVGALTNV
+548 RYDAVSGIVGTLTNV

-575 LGDLVD
+575 LGDLVN

-606 SVNGFKENVVIGNK
+606 SVNGFKKNVVIGNK

-645 NGFTVWA
+645 NGFTVRA
-652 TQYAGGFAGVS
+652 TQYAGGFAGIS

-691 SNLTVGGDGKVTVSA
+691 SNLTVDGDGKVTVSA

-716 MANAYAVNNTIT
+716 MANAYAVNNTISAT
-728 ASVAVTADRSHA
+728 AAVSTDKSHA

-752 LELGTDDTTNAS
+752 LELGTDDATNAS

-803 KGSLTVKAGGDYAGG
+803 KGSFTVKAGGDYAGG

-829 DSSQDHLKNLTF
+829 DSSQDHLQNLTF
-841 WKYNNPRDFPQ
+841 WKYNNPRGLPQ
-852 QRSTT
+852 QRSTA
-857 IEGLESVTATGS
+857 INGLESVSAGGS

-904 FAAFTVENVTVAA
+904 FAPFTVENVTVAA

-1291 TQLRHTDVKAP
+1291 TQLRRTDVKAP
-1302 KNLETT
+1302 KNLETA

-1343 AVGGGLSLLG
+1343 AVGGGLRLLG
-1353 QNVNLNDVLDVLNI
+1353 QNVNLNDVLSVLDV

-1387 ASTADHRNANNK
+1387 ASTADHRNANNE

-1433 SAGGYVGTMQP
+1433 SAGGYVGAMQP

-1467 SLVQDFVPTIRN
+1467 SLVQDFTPTIRN

-1559 TGFMEAADTAEGGS
+1559 TGFMEAADTAQGGS

-1588 VLSVVYPTE
+1588 VLSVVHPTE
-1597 EHTNVTG
+1597 EHSKVTG

-1630 FTDVTTAD
+1630 FTEVATGD

-1656 IFGFNVVAGRAEYRT
+1656 IFGFNVVAGRAEYQT

-1747 QVFVPVIK
+1747 QVFVPVVK

-1782 GGYVGLAVGGQIWGD
+1782 GGYVGLAVGAQIWGD
-1797 LDQNG
+1797 LGQNG
-1802 QKLAD
+1802 QKLVK
-1807 GATADKAAGANVSN
+1807 GVTAAGANVSN

-1837 ATAGAVADVDTNAS
+1837 ATAGTVADVDTNAS

-1892 GYTVDGAYETKDDKG
+1892 GYTVNGAYESKDDKG

-1922 SLQASILG
+1922 SLQAAILG

-1945 NDPAALTVTG
+1945 NDPASLTVNG

-1968 FGLADVSSVASVGGG
+1968 FGLADISSVASVGGG

-1989 DTNLLLK
+1989 NTNLLLK

-2012 IYDGQVNGVNDGI
+2012 IYDGQVNGVSDGI

-2094 QLGTSALN
+2094 QLGTDALN

-2119 DSHVTGIPDGYTVTA
+2119 DSRVTGIPDGYTVTA
-2134 THHGDDYGKATDK
+2134 THHGDTYGKATDK

-2170 SDNLKKVTSG
+2170 AGNLKKVTSG

-2195 VDTQVNSVLVE
+2195 VDAKVNSVLVE

-2215 VKLLYLDKVEQVGVI
+2215 VKLLYLDKAEQVGVI
-2230 DLGKWFPAIFGKV
+2230 DLGKFSAIFGKV
-2243 FDLKVLSEGNVL
+2243 FNLKVLSEGNVL

-2268 SKADAENQ
+2268 SKADDENQ

-2294 CSKNG
+2294 CSKDG
-2299 IDMDGSGSNLTVQ
+2299 IDMNGSGSNLTVQ

-2342 DTDGVKDLSTGYAG
+2342 DTDGVKDLSTGYTG

-2371 MVYADTIRGT
+2371 MVYADTIRGA

-2398 FNTMSDILGPVDD
+2398 FNTMSDILGPVDA
-2411 GNGGKAY
+2411 GKGGKAY

-2429 NAGEARTSAQDGN
+2429 NASEARTSAQDGN
-2442 KIFAQKNT
+2442 KIFSQKNT

-2466 FDVVNTYDSGAVHS
+2466 FDVVNTYDSSAVHS
-2480 GASGDAGTT
+2480 SASGDAGTT

-2497 TVAGGSS
+2497 VNSTDGSTK

-2546 CRSVDLTVQKVWKDY
+2546 CRTIDLTVQKVWKDY

-2743 NAGGAP
+2743 NAGGAS
-2749 GPSDSSRKRGRHAV
+2749 GPSRKRGRHAV

>member
-1 MCSKLKLGRCR
+1 M
-12 FNGGVEQEPG
+12 
-22 QHRHVLRRCLA
+22 
-33 SVVAVSL
+33 
-40 SIVCMVPAAYAQD
+40 
-53 VDDVNGSSDS
+53 
-63 VILGGGDNTVVAAP
+63 
-77 SARNVNVDD
+77 
-86 KTSEEANTSNGA
+86 
-98 PTPSETNQDAQQD
+98 
-111 SSPSS
+111 
-116 STTGDSSESSNGEA
+116 
-130 GNKADDS
+130 
-137 AEATAGNSANDGAQT
+137 
-152 QAPNDASSQD
+152 
-162 AKNDSSNATD
+162 
-172 QSPAKADVQVAA
+172 QVAA

-234 MQQGALNYQWVDGT
+234 TGQGLFGYHWVDGA
-248 PSSEYAGDADLS
+248 SSTEYAGDADLA
-260 DSDILRDTDASDHDS
+260 DSDTLRNADASDYDNS
-275 PLLACT
+275 LAICHT
-281 ALSVNRTRTKYYGV
+281 KVDADKTRTRYYGV
-295 GADGTQTDYSA
+295 GADGTQADYSA

-329 NAADTNNT
+329 NAADTAST

-352 SNDGDTEASLWK
+352 SNSADAVASLWK
-364 AVGADGASVVHAT
+364 AVGADGASVEHTT

-385 VVVNQKDMVSNVKGD
+385 VVVNQQGK

-420 VMNSNSLG
+420 VMNNTSLG

-437 LKLQDVSVTNHT
+437 LKLQDVSVTNQA
-449 SESYIPPTLL
+449 SKSYIPPTLL
-459 GMLTSA
+459 GTLTSA
-465 VGLLLDTLLKALKL
+465 VGGLLDLLLKALKL
-479 LTLGQVDL
+479 LTFGQVNL

-514 YGDTKVTDC
+514 YGDAKVTDC

-548 RYDAVSKIVGALTNV
+548 RYDAVSGIVGTLTNV

-575 LGDLVD
+575 LGDLVN

-606 SVNGFKENVVIGNK
+606 SVNGFKKNVVIGNK

-645 NGFTVWA
+645 NGFTVRA
-652 TQYAGGFAGVS
+652 TQYAGGFAGIS

-691 SNLTVGGDGKVTVSA
+691 SNLTVDGDGKVTVSA

-716 MANAYAVNNTIT
+716 MANAYAVNNTISAT
-728 ASVAVTADRSHA
+728 AAVSTDKSHA

-752 LELGTDDTTNAS
+752 LELGTDDATNAS

-829 DSSQDHLKNLTF
+829 DSSQDHLQNLTF
-841 WKYNNPRDFPQ
+841 WKYNNPRGLPQ
-852 QRSTT
+852 QRSTA
-857 IEGLESVTATGS
+857 INGLESVSAGGS

-904 FAAFTVENVTVAA
+904 FAPFTVENVTVAA

-1042 RESHVTNL
+1042 RESHVMNL

-1597 EHTNVTG
+1597 EHTKVTG

-1877 TTIRGAHVSSDDPAW
+1877 TTIRGAHVSSDDPTW
-1892 GYTVDGAYETKDDKG
+1892 GYTVDGAYESKDDKG

-1922 SLQASILG
+1922 SLQAAILG

-1945 NDPAALTVTG
+1945 NDPASLTVNG

-1968 FGLADVSSVASVGGG
+1968 FGLADISSVASVGGG

-2012 IYDGQVNGVNDGI
+2012 IYDGQVNGVSDGI
-2025 QVVAHDSTTK
+2025 QIVAHDSTTK
-2035 GMLDSKRYTGAA
+2035 GMLDSKRYTGAV

-2062 AVTNL
+2062 TVTNL

-2094 QLGTSALN
+2094 QLGTDALN

-2153 AGGFVGYADL
+2153 
-2163 ARVKGCT
+2163 
-2170 SDNLKKVTSG
+2170 
-2180 EIAGGFVGETSRAYL
+2180 AGGFVGETSRAYL

-2442 KIFAQKNT
+2442 KIFSRKNT

-2455 NTGLDRWEVKL
+2455 HTRLDRWEVKL

-2480 GASGDAGTT
+2480 GASGDTGAT

-2517 LMLDATVTD
+2517 LMLDVPVSD

-2743 NAGGAP
+2743 NAGGAS
-2749 GPSDSSRKRGRHAV
+2749 GPSGPSRKRGRHAV

>member
-1 MCSKLKLGRCR
+1 M
-12 FNGGVEQEPG
+12 
-22 QHRHVLRRCLA
+22 
-33 SVVAVSL
+33 
-40 SIVCMVPAAYAQD
+40 
-53 VDDVNGSSDS
+53 
-63 VILGGGDNTVVAAP
+63 
-77 SARNVNVDD
+77 
-86 KTSEEANTSNGA
+86 
-98 PTPSETNQDAQQD
+98 
-111 SSPSS
+111 
-116 STTGDSSESSNGEA
+116 
-130 GNKADDS
+130 
-137 AEATAGNSANDGAQT
+137 
-152 QAPNDASSQD
+152 
-162 AKNDSSNATD
+162 
-172 QSPAKADVQVAA
+172 QVAA

-479 LTLGQVDL
+479 LTFGQVDL

-548 RYDAVSKIVGALTNV
+548 RYDAVSGIVGALTNV

-606 SVNGFKENVVIGNK
+606 SVNGFKKNVVIGNK
-620 NNPQAGGFVGAQIGA
+620 DNPQAGGFVGAQIGA

-645 NGFTVWA
+645 NGFTVRA
-652 TQYAGGFAGVS
+652 TQYAGGFAGIS
-663 RNGNVGGLLNSLGID
+663 RNGNVGGLINSLGVD

-691 SNLTVGGDGKVTVSA
+691 SGLTVDGDGKVTVSA

-716 MANAYAVNNTIT
+716 MANAYAVNNTISAT
-728 ASVAVTADRSHA
+728 AAVSTDKSHA

-764 LLKQLTKAVAKLLS
+764 LLKQLTKAVTNLLS
-778 GSGSGAGELL
+778 SNNGAGELL

-904 FAAFTVENVTVAA
+904 FAAFTVENMSVTA
-917 PASGLTVTAGSYYA
+917 PASGLTVKAGSYYA

-937 ATGGDVTNTNLT
+937 ATGGDVANTNLT

-954 TAKGEAGGFIGFSGP
+954 SARGEAGGFIGFSGP
-969 GDAVGAGGLNV
+969 GDAIGAGGLNV

-1112 SYTDTTVSYVN
+1112 SYTDTTVTYVN

-1146 FDKKDL
+1146 FSETDL
-1152 ENDPTL
+1152 ENDSTL

-1235 SDATTVETTSGNKI
+1235 SDATTVEATSGNKI

-1262 RLDQSDTQSGS
+1262 RFDQSDTQSGS

-1291 TQLRHTDVKAP
+1291 TQLRRTDVKAP

-1353 QNVNLNDVLDVLNI
+1353 QNVNLNDVLSVLDV

-1387 ASTADHRNANNK
+1387 AGTADHRNANNK

-1479 SSTDAAVCGGAV
+1479 SSTDATVCGGAV

-1597 EHTNVTG
+1597 EHSKVTG

-1747 QVFVPVIK
+1747 QVFVPVVK

-1782 GGYVGLAVGGQIWGD
+1782 GGYAGLAVGGQIWGD

-1802 QKLAD
+1802 QKLVE
-1807 GATADKAAGANVSN
+1807 GVTAAGANVSN

-1851 EGFLQGILDSLVSTP
+1851 EGFLQGILDSLVSNP

-1892 GYTVDGAYETKDDKG
+1892 GYTVNGAYESKDDKG

-1922 SLQASILG
+1922 SLQASIIG

-1945 NDPAALTVTG
+1945 NDPASLTVNG

-1968 FGLADVSSVASVGGG
+1968 FGLADISSVASVGGG

-2012 IYDGQVNGVNDGI
+2012 IYDGQVNGVSDGI
-2025 QVVAHDSTTK
+2025 QIVAHDSTTK
-2035 GMLDSKRYTGAA
+2035 GMLDSKRYTGAV

-2067 NSVTGVNYV
+2067 DSVTGVNYV

-2094 QLGTSALN
+2094 QLGTDALN

-2119 DSHVTGIPDGYTVTA
+2119 DSRVTGIPDGYTVTA
-2134 THHGDDYGKATDK
+2134 THHGDNYGKATDK

-2153 AGGFVGYADL
+2153 AGGFVGYVDL

-2195 VDTQVNSVLVE
+2195 VDAKVNSVLVE

-2215 VKLLYLDKVEQVGVI
+2215 VKLLYLDKAEQVGVI

-2268 SKADAENQ
+2268 SKADDENQ

-2294 CSKNG
+2294 CSKDG

-2327 GIASGYD
+2327 GIANGYD

-2342 DTDGVKDLSTGYAG
+2342 DTDGVKDLSTGYTG

-2371 MVYADTIRGT
+2371 MVYADTIRGA

-2411 GNGGKAY
+2411 GNGDKAY

-2429 NAGEARTSAQDGN
+2429 NASEARTSAQDGN
-2442 KIFAQKNT
+2442 KIFSQKNT

-2466 FDVVNTYDSGAVHS
+2466 FDVVNTYDSSAVHS
-2480 GASGDAGTT
+2480 SASGDAGTT

-2497 TVAGGSS
+2497 TVADGSS

-2749 GPSDSSRKRGRHAV
+2749 GPSGSSRKRGRHAV

>member
-1 MCSKLKLGRCR
+1 M
-12 FNGGVEQEPG
+12 
-22 QHRHVLRRCLA
+22 
-33 SVVAVSL
+33 
-40 SIVCMVPAAYAQD
+40 
-53 VDDVNGSSDS
+53 
-63 VILGGGDNTVVAAP
+63 
-77 SARNVNVDD
+77 
-86 KTSEEANTSNGA
+86 
-98 PTPSETNQDAQQD
+98 
-111 SSPSS
+111 
-116 STTGDSSESSNGEA
+116 
-130 GNKADDS
+130 
-137 AEATAGNSANDGAQT
+137 
-152 QAPNDASSQD
+152 
-162 AKNDSSNATD
+162 
-172 QSPAKADVQVAA
+172 QVAA

-459 GMLTSA
+459 SALTSA
-465 VGLLLDTLLKALKL
+465 VGGLLDLLLKALKL
-479 LTLGQVDL
+479 LTFGQVNL
-487 DLNLQGL
+487 DLNLRGL

-581 WLLSGTLGLNALIP
+581 WLLSGTLGLNALVP

-620 NNPQAGGFVGAQIGA
+620 DNPQAGGFVGAQIGA

-691 SNLTVGGDGKVTVSA
+691 SNLTVDGDGKVTVSA

-716 MANAYAVNNTIT
+716 MANAYAVNNTISAT
-728 ASVAVTADRSHA
+728 AAVSTDKSHA

-764 LLKQLTKAVAKLLS
+764 LLKQLTKAVTKLLS
-778 GSGSGAGELL
+778 DSDNGAGALL

-803 KGSLTVKAGGDYAGG
+803 KGSLTVAAGGDYAGG

-829 DSSQDHLKNLTF
+829 DSSRNRLQNLTFWF

-869 YAGGIAGNLQPT
+869 YAGGIAGDLQPT

-904 FAAFTVENVTVAA
+904 FAAFTVENMSVTA

-937 ATGGDVTNTNLT
+937 ATGGDVANTNLT

-954 TAKGEAGGFIGFSGP
+954 SARGEAGGFIGFSGP
-969 GDAVGAGGLNV
+969 GDAIGAGGLNV

-1006 GIANG
+1006 GISGG
-1011 FTVKATGKN
+1011 FTVAATGKN

-1055 DTSTSDGIAGGFVG
+1055 DTSTSDGVAGGFVG

-1081 NADDS
+1081 NAEDS
-1086 SVLDNLIK
+1086 SILDDLIK

-1105 AMPYLIP
+1105 AVPYLIP
-1112 SYTDTTVSYVN
+1112 SYTDTTVTYVN

-1146 FDKKDL
+1146 FSETDL
-1152 ENDPTL
+1152 KNDSTL
-1158 ADVQSRVQANPVAVV
+1158 AGVQSRVQTNPVAVV

-1262 RLDQSDTQSGS
+1262 RFDQSDTQSGS

-1291 TQLRHTDVKAP
+1291 TQLRRTDVKAP
-1302 KNLETT
+1302 KNLETA
-1308 GSIDDTYLSKDSS
+1308 GSIDGTYLSKDST

-1353 QNVNLNDVLDVLNI
+1353 QNVNLNDVLSVLDV
-1367 VVSTIEH
+1367 VVSSIEH

-1387 ASTADHRNANNK
+1387 ASTADHRNANNE

-1414 GGHIQDSSSH
+1414 GGYIQDSSSH

-1433 SAGGYVGTMQP
+1433 SAGGYVGAMQP

-1597 EHTNVTG
+1597 EHSKVTG

-1616 WVDNIGK
+1616 WADNIGK

-1630 FTDVTTAD
+1630 FTEVATGD

-1656 IFGFNVVAGRAEYRT
+1656 IFGFSVVAGRAEYQT

-1747 QVFVPVIK
+1747 QVFVPVVK

-1782 GGYVGLAVGGQIWGD
+1782 GGYAGLAVGGQIWGD

-1802 QKLAD
+1802 QKLVE
-1807 GATADKAAGANVSN
+1807 GVTAAGANVSN

-1851 EGFLQGILDSLVSTP
+1851 EGFLQGILDSLVSNP

-1892 GYTVDGAYETKDDKG
+1892 GYTVNGAYESKDDKG
-1907 NTTTKYALNAGGFAG
+1907 NTTAKYALNAGGFAG
-1922 SLQASILG
+1922 SLQAAILG

-1945 NDPAALTVTG
+1945 NDPASLTVNG

-2012 IYDGQVNGVNDGI
+2012 IYDGQVNGVSDGI
-2025 QVVAHDSTTK
+2025 QIVAHDSTTK
-2035 GMLDSKRYTGAA
+2035 GMLDSKRYTGAV

-2094 QLGTSALN
+2094 QLGTDALN

-2119 DSHVTGIPDGYTVTA
+2119 DSRVTGIPDGYTVTA
-2134 THHGDDYGKATDK
+2134 THHGDNYGKATDK

-2153 AGGFVGYADL
+2153 AGGFVGYVDL

-2195 VDTQVNSVLVE
+2195 VDAKVNSVLVE

-2215 VKLLYLDKVEQVGVI
+2215 VKLLYLDKAEQVGVI

-2243 FDLKVLSEGNVL
+2243 FDLKVLSEGDVL

-2268 SKADAENQ
+2268 SKADDENQ

-2294 CSKNG
+2294 CSKDG

-2327 GIASGYD
+2327 GIANGYD

-2342 DTDGVKDLSTGYAG
+2342 DTDGVKDLSTGYTG

-2371 MVYADTIRGT
+2371 MVYADTIRGA

-2411 GNGGKAY
+2411 GNGDKAY

-2429 NAGEARTSAQDGN
+2429 NASEARTSAQDGN
-2442 KIFAQKNT
+2442 KIFSQKNT

-2466 FDVVNTYDSGAVHS
+2466 FDVVNTYDSSAVHS
-2480 GASGDAGTT
+2480 SASGDAGTT
-2489 WVGIKDAV
+2489 WVGIKNAV

-2546 CRSVDLTVQKVWKDY
+2546 CRTIDLTVQKVWKD
-2561 GRVTRPDAIA
+2561 GNLERPQSVE
-2571 LKITAT
+2571 LKIAAH
-2577 YTNDAGEKVTPET
+2577 YTDGSGNTVTPPA
-2590 IQCFDGDCNAVPKT
+2590 IQCFGADCTTVTQKNP
-2604 NGWTEVLDS
+2604 WTVTLDS
-2613 SDGSLWSS
+2613 SDTSSWSN
-2621 TWRKKI
+2621 TWRKVI
-2627 TGLPVAF
+2627 QGLPVAF
-2634 TDDAGTLR
+2634 VDGQDASGKDIVR
-2642 YYTYTVTETWMMFG
+2642 YYTYTVEETAVTY
-2656 KGDVVQCATS
+2656 KDGDT
-2666 AGADATEGC
+2666 T
-2675 KTPADAGYS
+2675 KTIEPAEAGYQ

-2689 AADPNNTTGDVN
+2689 NT
-2701 KEYVATVTNAVP
+2701 KERVAIVTNAAL
-2713 LPETGGQGTQ
+2713 LPDTGGAGTM
-2723 WFMLFGLLLLGLGT
+2723 WFLMFGLLLMGAGVVWYVRDQRVQSGT
-2737 AWYFKA
+2737 VRS
-2743 NAGGAP
+2743 G
-2749 GPSDSSRKRGRHAV
+2749 SSRIRKRGAHAA
-2763 S
+2763 